1 MKATLSYKSK
11 RNIIIASVIVALLA
25 GISTAGY
32 FYIKGNDETARAFT
46 QDNITN
52 GEQTQTEGGQQ
63 GNPEQNPE
71 QPLTPDSQGDNNGD
85 QSQGNQNQG
94 NQPNTN
100 NNGTPNQENGQVP
113 SGEFVTEEVEERTVL
128 VSEDYMVEW
137 TPTNILANTTTSN
150 LGIVRPII
158 TASKTADKTAV
169 VEGEIITYTITATN
183 SGRADGKAVIKDTI
197 PTGTTFVEGSIK
209 VNNENT
215 NYTAEDLQNGIEV
228 NVSKQ
233 NEQGDG
239 KTELVFQV
247 RVNGL
252 KSDENDK
259 KELVGVVENKATVN
273 EIPTEEVKTP
283 VIIFFKN
290 AEQST
295 VKAGEKILYTITLVN
310 SSEVSGKV
318 IVKDKAPENTTFVD
332 GSIKVNGVEKAE
344 LTEENLK
351 NGIEVEVKENSEVT
365 LIFEVTVNEQNS
377 LNDGDIIKNTA
388 YVNEKPSEETETE
401 FNKPVISS
409 EKIANKTAVV
419 EGEELTYIINVTN
432 TGKADGKAI
441 IKDEAPKGT
450 KFVEGSITVNGVE
463 KAELTEKDLKEGIEV
478 DVPKTSDNGAG
489 TATVS
494 FRVIVEKGT
503 IGKLTNEAKVN
514 ETPTEEVKTPV
525 ITFNK
530 EVNKQVV
537 KAGERLIYTITLKNT
552 SEVLG
557 KVTVRDNIPAET
569 TFVDGSI
576 ELNEV
581 QLKDKENNVLT
592 KQDLEQGIEIEVAAN
607 STVKLSFEV
616 RVNSENN
623 LNDGDI
629 IKNTAYVNEKPSNEE
644 ETEFNKPIISS
655 EKEANKTAVV
665 AGEKLTYTIKV
676 TNTGK
681 ADGTATVKDEV
692 PTGTELVEGSIAI
705 NGSIKSSLTEK
716 DLKEGIEVDVS
727 KANENEAGTATVSF
741 EVIVKQGTT
750 GMLTNKATVNEIPTD
765 EVKTPVITFSKK
777 AEQSTVKAG
786 EKILYTIT
794 LVNSSEVSGKV
805 IVKDKAP
812 ENTTFVDGSIKVNG
826 VEKAEL
832 TEENLKNGI
841 EVEVKEN
848 SEVTLIFE
856 VTVNEQNSLN
866 DGDIIK
872 NTAYVNEKPSEETE
886 TEFNKPVIS
895 SEKIANKT
903 AVVEGE
909 ELTYIINVT
918 NTGKAD
924 GKAIIKDE
932 APKGTKFVEGS
943 ITVNGVEK
951 AELTEKDLK
960 EGIEV
965 DVPKTSDNGAG
976 TATVSFRVIVEKGTI
991 GKLTNEA
998 KVNETPTEEVKTP
1011 VITFNKEVNKQVV
1024 KAGERLIY
1032 TITLKNTSEVLG
1044 KVTVRDNI
1052 PAETTFVDG
1061 SIELNEVQLKDK
1073 ENNVLTKQDLEQ
1085 GIEIEVAANSTVK
1098 LSFEVRVNSEN
1109 NLNDGDII
1117 KNTAYVNEKP
1127 SNEEE
1132 TEFNKPII
1140 SSEKEANK
1148 TAVVAGEKLT
1158 YTIKVTN
1165 TGKADG
1171 TATVKDE
1178 VPTGTEFVK
1187 GSIKVNGVEKAELTE
1202 KDLKEGIKV
1211 DVPKASTNG
1220 AGTATVSFEV
1230 IVKEGTTG
1238 MLTNKAT
1245 VNEIPTDEVKT
1256 PVITFSKEADK
1267 ETVKVGENILYTIT
1281 LVNSS
1286 EVSGKVIVKDS
1297 APTGTEFVK
1306 GSIKVNG
1313 VEKAELTEKDLKEGI
1328 KVDVPKASTNGAG
1341 TATVSFEVT
1350 VNKNIELSS
1359 VINKAKVNDKD
1370 SNEVTTKVITYY
1382 TIEHYYNN
1390 VLDSSETVTS
1400 EEKEIG
1406 TVINGG
1412 YELKEK
1418 GKFKFVRDTGLPL
1431 TLRADPSENVIRI
1444 YYEEPN
1450 ITATKTNNS
1459 KGKKLVEGDKVEY
1472 TINVT
1477 NNGNVS
1483 GDATITDEIPEGLK
1497 DISFATTQI
1506 GENDT
1511 VQLNGRTITWNVK
1524 ELGKD
1529 ETRTIKI
1536 TATISEVEKETTIT
1550 NEVKVDGNKTDETD
1564 IIVTKPI
1571 IESSKTATTILKRD
1585 NKGNVIPGQD
1595 STKAEVGDT
1604 IIYTIT
1610 ATNKSDVK
1618 SDIEISDDLSN
1629 LPVTF
1634 VDGSIKVNGSAS
1646 TKAKYENGKVTY
1658 KSTLAAGAT
1667 VTLEFKVKVNEG
1679 TPVKTVIKN
1688 VAVVNG
1694 ENKEAITTVVKKVCV
1709 KTTAE
1714 TVNSLDMILVLD
1726 ISGSMDENNRL
1737 ADLKTAAKNLTNK
1750 LFSAQT
1756 DSTLTL
1762 IKYSTTASNP
1772 TTYQYDQK
1780 DQALKAIKNLKADGG
1795 TNFYKALDTTINTI
1809 GNNPNRNTIVVF
1821 LTDGAPTFYRKD
1833 NEPGNKLI
1841 ETNSSN
1847 DNSYKDNL
1855 RPQIIQKAQELKS
1868 KPNTTI
1874 YSIGVGISGKK
1885 VQYVERDVPAE
1896 LQGIFD
1902 GTKDVEDGKGKN
1914 KQTITYHYM
1923 KVKTYAE
1930 YLLNN
1935 IASSGSYINTKDIN
1949 STFDDIFKQATSSE
1963 HIYMT
1968 EDVPVTINIPET
1980 KTIIS
1985 DIQVKIGNGTPTA
1998 YTLNELRN
2006 GIDGLKYTDGVGFT
2020 WTITDI
2026 NTLNKELY
2034 ISYTVQGIAN
2044 N

>member
-25 GISTAGY
+25 GISTVGY

-46 QDNITN
+46 QDNITT

-71 QPLTPDSQGDNNGD
+71 QPLTPDNQGDNNGD

-100 NNGTPNQENGQVP
+100 NNGTPNQGNGQVP

-137 TPTNILANTTTSN
+137 TPTNILANITTSN

-215 NYTAEDLQNGIEV
+215 AYTAEDLQNGIEV

-252 KSDENDK
+252 ESDENDK
-259 KELVGVVENKATVN
+259 KELVGIVENKATVN

-318 IVKDKAPENTTFVD
+318 IVKDKAPENTTFVE
-332 GSIKVNGVEKAE
+332 GSIKVNGVEKTE
-344 LTEENLK
+344 LTKENLK

-365 LIFEVTVNEQNS
+365 VTFEVTVNEQN
-377 LNDGDIIKNTA
+377 
-388 YVNEKPSEETETE
+388 
-401 FNKPVISS
+401 
-409 EKIANKTAVV
+409 
-419 EGEELTYIINVTN
+419 
-432 TGKADGKAI
+432 
-441 IKDEAPKGT
+441 
-450 KFVEGSITVNGVE
+450 
-463 KAELTEKDLKEGIEV
+463 
-478 DVPKTSDNGAG
+478 
-489 TATVS
+489 
-494 FRVIVEKGT
+494 R
-503 IGKLTNEAKVN
+503 
-514 ETPTEEVKTPV
+514 
-525 ITFNK
+525 
-530 EVNKQVV
+530 
-537 KAGERLIYTITLKNT
+537 
-552 SEVLG
+552 
-557 KVTVRDNIPAET
+557 
-569 TFVDGSI
+569 
-576 ELNEV
+576 
-581 QLKDKENNVLT
+581 
-592 KQDLEQGIEIEVAAN
+592 
-607 STVKLSFEV
+607 
-616 RVNSENN
+616 

-629 IKNTAYVNEKPSNEE
+629 IKNTAYVNEKPSNET
-644 ETEFNKPIISS
+644 ETEFNKPVINS
-655 EKEANKTAVV
+655 EKVADKTAVV

-692 PTGTELVEGSIAI
+692 PTGT
-705 NGSIKSSLTEK
+705 
-716 DLKEGIEVDVS
+716 
-727 KANENEAGTATVSF
+727 
-741 EVIVKQGTT
+741 
-750 GMLTNKATVNEIPTD
+750 
-765 EVKTPVITFSKK
+765 
-777 AEQSTVKAG
+777 
-786 EKILYTIT
+786 
-794 LVNSSEVSGKV
+794 
-805 IVKDKAP
+805 
-812 ENTTFVDGSIKVNG
+812 TFV
-826 VEKAEL
+826 E
-832 TEENLKNGI
+832 
-841 EVEVKEN
+841 
-848 SEVTLIFE
+848 
-856 VTVNEQNSLN
+856 
-866 DGDIIK
+866 
-872 NTAYVNEKPSEETE
+872 
-886 TEFNKPVIS
+886 
-895 SEKIANKT
+895 
-903 AVVEGE
+903 
-909 ELTYIINVT
+909 
-918 NTGKAD
+918 
-924 GKAIIKDE
+924 
-932 APKGTKFVEGS
+932 
-943 ITVNGVEK
+943 
-951 AELTEKDLK
+951 
-960 EGIEV
+960 
-965 DVPKTSDNGAG
+965 
-976 TATVSFRVIVEKGTI
+976 
-991 GKLTNEA
+991 
-998 KVNETPTEEVKTP
+998 
-1011 VITFNKEVNKQVV
+1011 
-1024 KAGERLIY
+1024 
-1032 TITLKNTSEVLG
+1032 
-1044 KVTVRDNI
+1044 
-1052 PAETTFVDG
+1052 
-1061 SIELNEVQLKDK
+1061 
-1073 ENNVLTKQDLEQ
+1073 
-1085 GIEIEVAANSTVK
+1085 
-1098 LSFEVRVNSEN
+1098 
-1109 NLNDGDII
+1109 
-1117 KNTAYVNEKP
+1117 
-1127 SNEEE
+1127 
-1132 TEFNKPII
+1132 
-1140 SSEKEANK
+1140 
-1148 TAVVAGEKLT
+1148 
-1158 YTIKVTN
+1158 
-1165 TGKADG
+1165 
-1171 TATVKDE
+1171 
-1178 VPTGTEFVK
+1178 

-1238 MLTNKAT
+1238 MLTNEATVNEIPTDEVKTPVITFSKKAEQSTVKAGERILYTITLVNSSEVSGKVIVKDEAPENTTFVEGSIKVNGVEKTELTKENLKNGIEVEVKENSEVTVTFEVTVNEQNRLNDGDIIKNTAYVNEKPSNETETEFNKPVINSEKVADKTAVVAGEKLTYTIKVTNTGKADGTATVKDEVPTGTTFVEGSIKVNGVEKAELTEKDLKEGIKVDVPKASTNGAGTATVSFEVIVKEGTTGMLTNEATVNEIPTDEVKTPVITFSKKAEQSTVKAGERILYTITLVNSSEVSGKVIVKDEAPENTTFVEGSIKVNGVEKTELTKENLKNGIEVEVKENSEVTVTFEVTVNEQNRLNDGDIIKNTAYVNEKPSNETETEFNKPVINSEKVADKTAVVAGEKLTYTIKVTNTGKADGTATVKDEVPTGTTFVEGSIKVNGVEKAELTEKDLKEGIKVDVPKASTNGAGTATVSFEVIVKEGTTGMLTNEAT

-1281 LVNSS
+1281 LINSS

-1350 VNKNIELSS
+1350 VNENIELSS

-1370 SNEVTTKVITYY
+1370 SNEVTTKVVTYY

-1431 TLRADPSENVIRI
+1431 TLVADSAQNVIKV

-1459 KGKKLVEGDKVEY
+1459 KGKKLIEGDKVEY
-1472 TINVT
+1472 TIDAI
-1477 NNGNVS
+1477 NNGNVV
-1483 GDATITDEIPEGLK
+1483 GDATVTDEIPEGLK
-1497 DISFATTQI
+1497 DISFATTKI

-1524 ELGKD
+1524 DLKVGEREK
-1529 ETRTIKI
+1529 RTIKI
-1536 TATISEVEKETTIT
+1536 TATVVAVEKETTIT
-1550 NEVKVDGNKTDETD
+1550 NTVKVDGKPTDETT
-1564 IIVTKPI
+1564 ITVTKPI

-1585 NKGNVIPGQD
+1585 NKGNVIPDQD

-1610 ATNKSDVK
+1610 ATNKSDVE

-1634 VDGSIKVNGSAS
+1634 IDGSIKVNGSTS

-1658 KSTLAAGAT
+1658 KSTLAANAT
-1667 VTLEFKVKVNEG
+1667 VTLEFRVTVNEG
-1679 TPVKTVIKN
+1679 TSVKTVIRN
-1688 VAVVNG
+1688 VAIVNG
-1694 ENKEAITTVVKKVCV
+1694 EEKDATTTVVKKVCV

-1726 ISGSMDENNRL
+1726 VSGSMKENSRL
-1737 ADLKTAAKNLTNK
+1737 TNLKSAAKNLTNK
-1750 LFSAQT
+1750 LFSVQT

-1762 IKYSTTASNP
+1762 ITYSKTASEP
-1772 TTYQYDQK
+1772 TTYQYNQK
-1780 DQALKAIKNLKADGG
+1780 AQALKAIKNLKADGG
-1795 TNFYKALDTTINTI
+1795 TNFYKALEKTIDAV
-1809 GNNPNRNTIVVF
+1809 GDNPNRNTIVVF
-1821 LTDGAPTFYRKD
+1821 LTDGAPTFYTKD
-1833 NEPGNKLI
+1833 GEPGNHLV
-1841 ETNSSN
+1841 TSSN
-1847 DNSYKDNL
+1847 RSDDKNYENNL
-1855 RPQIIQKAQELKS
+1855 RPQIIQKAQELKA

-1874 YSIGVGISGKK
+1874 YSIGVGIAGNE

-1902 GTKDVEDGKGKN
+1902 GTKYVKDR
-1914 KQTITYHYM
+1914 TITYHYM

-1963 HIYMT
+1963 HIYMA

-1998 YTLNELRN
+1998 YTLNKLRN

>member
-46 QDNITN
+46 QDNITT

-252 KSDENDK
+252 ESDENDK

-295 VKAGEKILYTITLVN
+295 VKAGERILYTITLVN

-365 LIFEVTVNEQNS
+365 VTFEVTVNEQNR

-450 KFVEGSITVNGVE
+450 KFVEGSIKVNGVE

-537 KAGERLIYTITLKNT
+537 KAGERLIYTITLENT
-552 SEVLG
+552 SEVSG

-581 QLKDKENNVLT
+581 QLKDKDNNVLT
-592 KQDLEQGIEIEVAAN
+592 EQNLKDGIEVEVSAN

-616 RVNSENN
+616 RVNTENS

-629 IKNTAYVNEKPSNEE
+629 IKNTAYVNEKPSNETK
-644 ETEFNKPIISS
+644 TEFNKPIISS
-655 EKEANKTAVV
+655 EKVANKTAVV
-665 AGEKLTYTIKV
+665 AGEKLTYTI
-676 TNTGK
+676 N
-681 ADGTATVKDEV
+681 A
-692 PTGTELVEGSIAI
+692 
-705 NGSIKSSLTEK
+705 
-716 DLKEGIEVDVS
+716 
-727 KANENEAGTATVSF
+727 
-741 EVIVKQGTT
+741 
-750 GMLTNKATVNEIPTD
+750 
-765 EVKTPVITFSKK
+765 
-777 AEQSTVKAG
+777 
-786 EKILYTIT
+786 
-794 LVNSSEVSGKV
+794 
-805 IVKDKAP
+805 
-812 ENTTFVDGSIKVNG
+812 
-826 VEKAEL
+826 
-832 TEENLKNGI
+832 
-841 EVEVKEN
+841 
-848 SEVTLIFE
+848 
-856 VTVNEQNSLN
+856 
-866 DGDIIK
+866 
-872 NTAYVNEKPSEETE
+872 
-886 TEFNKPVIS
+886 
-895 SEKIANKT
+895 
-903 AVVEGE
+903 
-909 ELTYIINVT
+909 T

-924 GKAIIKDE
+924 GKAII
-932 APKGTKFVEGS
+932 
-943 ITVNGVEK
+943 
-951 AELTEKDLK
+951 
-960 EGIEV
+960 
-965 DVPKTSDNGAG
+965 
-976 TATVSFRVIVEKGTI
+976 
-991 GKLTNEA
+991 
-998 KVNETPTEEVKTP
+998 
-1011 VITFNKEVNKQVV
+1011 
-1024 KAGERLIY
+1024 
-1032 TITLKNTSEVLG
+1032 
-1044 KVTVRDNI
+1044 
-1052 PAETTFVDG
+1052 
-1061 SIELNEVQLKDK
+1061 
-1073 ENNVLTKQDLEQ
+1073 
-1085 GIEIEVAANSTVK
+1085 
-1098 LSFEVRVNSEN
+1098 
-1109 NLNDGDII
+1109 
-1117 KNTAYVNEKP
+1117 
-1127 SNEEE
+1127 
-1132 TEFNKPII
+1132 
-1140 SSEKEANK
+1140 
-1148 TAVVAGEKLT
+1148 
-1158 YTIKVTN
+1158 
-1165 TGKADG
+1165 
-1171 TATVKDE
+1171 KDE

-1230 IVKEGTTG
+1230 
-1238 MLTNKAT
+1238 T
-1245 VNEIPTDEVKT
+1245 VNE
-1256 PVITFSKEADK
+1256 
-1267 ETVKVGENILYTIT
+1267 
-1281 LVNSS
+1281 
-1286 EVSGKVIVKDS
+1286 
-1297 APTGTEFVK
+1297 
-1306 GSIKVNG
+1306 
-1313 VEKAELTEKDLKEGI
+1313 
-1328 KVDVPKASTNGAG
+1328 
-1341 TATVSFEVT
+1341 
-1350 VNKNIELSS
+1350 NIELSS

-1370 SNEVTTKVITYY
+1370 SNEVTTKVVTYY

-1431 TLRADPSENVIRI
+1431 TLVADSAQNVIKV

-1472 TINVT
+1472 IINVT

-1483 GDATITDEIPEGLK
+1483 GDATITDEIPKGLK
-1497 DISFATTQI
+1497 DVSFVETET
-1506 GENDT
+1506 GKNDT
-1511 VQLNGRTITWNVK
+1511 VQLNETTITWNVK

-1529 ETRTIKI
+1529 ETRRIKI

-1550 NEVKVDGNKTDETD
+1550 NEVKVDGNKTDETT
-1564 IIVTKPI
+1564 ITVTKPI

-1610 ATNKSDVK
+1610 ATNKSDVE

-1634 VDGSIKVNGSAS
+1634 VDGSIKVNGSTS

-1658 KSTLAAGAT
+1658 KSTLAANAT
-1667 VTLEFKVKVNEG
+1667 VTLEFRVTVNEG
-1679 TPVKTVIKN
+1679 TSVKTVIRN
-1688 VAVVNG
+1688 VAIVNG
-1694 ENKEAITTVVKKVCV
+1694 EEKDATTTVVKKVCV

-1726 ISGSMDENNRL
+1726 VSGSMKENSRL
-1737 ADLKTAAKNLTNK
+1737 TNLKSAAKNLTNK
-1750 LFSAQT
+1750 LFSVQT

-1762 IKYSTTASNP
+1762 ITYSKTASEP
-1772 TTYQYDQK
+1772 TTYQYNQK
-1780 DQALKAIKNLKADGG
+1780 AQALKAIKNLKADGG
-1795 TNFYKALDTTINTI
+1795 TNFYKALEKTIDAV
-1809 GNNPNRNTIVVF
+1809 GDNPNRNTIVVF
-1821 LTDGAPTFYRKD
+1821 LTDGAPTFYTKD
-1833 NEPGNKLI
+1833 GEPGNHLV
-1841 ETNSSN
+1841 TSSN
-1847 DNSYKDNL
+1847 RSDDKNYENNL
-1855 RPQIIQKAQELKS
+1855 RPQIIQKAQELKA

-1874 YSIGVGISGKK
+1874 YSIGVGIAGNE

-1902 GTKDVEDGKGKN
+1902 GTKYVKDR
-1914 KQTITYHYM
+1914 TITYHYM

-1963 HIYMT
+1963 HIYMA

-1998 YTLNELRN
+1998 YTLNKLRN

>member
-25 GISTAGY
+25 GISTVGY

-46 QDNITN
+46 QDNITT

-71 QPLTPDSQGDNNGD
+71 QPLTPDNQGDNNGN

-252 KSDENDK
+252 ESDENDK

-318 IVKDKAPENTTFVD
+318 IVKDEAPENTTFVE

-365 LIFEVTVNEQNS
+365 VTFEVTVNEQNR

-388 YVNEKPSEETETE
+388 YVNEKPSNETETE

-644 ETEFNKPIISS
+644 ETEFNKP
-655 EKEANKTAVV
+655 
-665 AGEKLTYTIKV
+665 
-676 TNTGK
+676 
-681 ADGTATVKDEV
+681 
-692 PTGTELVEGSIAI
+692 
-705 NGSIKSSLTEK
+705 
-716 DLKEGIEVDVS
+716 
-727 KANENEAGTATVSF
+727 
-741 EVIVKQGTT
+741 
-750 GMLTNKATVNEIPTD
+750 
-765 EVKTPVITFSKK
+765 
-777 AEQSTVKAG
+777 
-786 EKILYTIT
+786 
-794 LVNSSEVSGKV
+794 
-805 IVKDKAP
+805 
-812 ENTTFVDGSIKVNG
+812 
-826 VEKAEL
+826 
-832 TEENLKNGI
+832 
-841 EVEVKEN
+841 
-848 SEVTLIFE
+848 
-856 VTVNEQNSLN
+856 
-866 DGDIIK
+866 
-872 NTAYVNEKPSEETE
+872 
-886 TEFNKPVIS
+886 VIS
-895 SEKIANKT
+895 SEN
-903 AVVEGE
+903 
-909 ELTYIINVT
+909 
-918 NTGKAD
+918 
-924 GKAIIKDE
+924 
-932 APKGTKFVEGS
+932 
-943 ITVNGVEK
+943 
-951 AELTEKDLK
+951 
-960 EGIEV
+960 
-965 DVPKTSDNGAG
+965 
-976 TATVSFRVIVEKGTI
+976 
-991 GKLTNEA
+991 
-998 KVNETPTEEVKTP
+998 
-1011 VITFNKEVNKQVV
+1011 
-1024 KAGERLIY
+1024 
-1032 TITLKNTSEVLG
+1032 
-1044 KVTVRDNI
+1044 
-1052 PAETTFVDG
+1052 
-1061 SIELNEVQLKDK
+1061 
-1073 ENNVLTKQDLEQ
+1073 
-1085 GIEIEVAANSTVK
+1085 
-1098 LSFEVRVNSEN
+1098 
-1109 NLNDGDII
+1109 
-1117 KNTAYVNEKP
+1117 
-1127 SNEEE
+1127 
-1132 TEFNKPII
+1132 
-1140 SSEKEANK
+1140 EANK

-1202 KDLKEGIKV
+1202 KDLKNGI
-1211 DVPKASTNG
+1211 
-1220 AGTATVSFEV
+1220 EV
-1230 IVKEGTTG
+1230 
-1238 MLTNKAT
+1238 
-1245 VNEIPTDEVKT
+1245 EVK
-1256 PVITFSKEADK
+1256 A
-1267 ETVKVGENILYTIT
+1267 
-1281 LVNSS
+1281 NS
-1286 EVSGKVIVKDS
+1286 E
-1297 APTGTEFVK
+1297 
-1306 GSIKVNG
+1306 
-1313 VEKAELTEKDLKEGI
+1313 
-1328 KVDVPKASTNGAG
+1328 
-1341 TATVSFEVT
+1341 ATVSFEVT
-1350 VNKNIELSS
+1350 VNKNIESS
-1359 VINKAKVNDKD
+1359 NVINTAKVNDKD
-1370 SNEVTTKVITYY
+1370 SNEEITKVVTYY
-1382 TIEHYYNN
+1382 TVEHYYNN
-1390 VLDSSETVTS
+1390 KLGLTETSSEMD
-1400 EEKEIG
+1400 IG
-1406 TVINGG
+1406 KIIRS
-1412 YELKEK
+1412 YILREQ
-1418 GKFKFVRDTGLPL
+1418 GKFKFVSDEGLPL
-1431 TLRADPSENVIRI
+1431 TLVADPTQNVIKV
-1444 YYEEPN
+1444 YYEEPD
-1450 ITATKTNNS
+1450 ITATKKDDSN
-1459 KGKKLVEGDKVEY
+1459 GKKLIEGDKVEY
-1472 TINVT
+1472 TIDVK
-1477 NNGNVS
+1477 NNGNVV
-1483 GDATITDEIPEGLK
+1483 GDATVTDEIPEGLK
-1497 DISFATTQI
+1497 DISFVTTNI

-1511 VQLNGRTITWNVK
+1511 VQLNERTITWNVK
-1524 ELGKD
+1524 DLKAG

-1536 TATISEVEKETTIT
+1536 TATVVAVEEETKITNTVKVDGKPTDETTIT
-1550 NEVKVDGNKTDETD
+1550 
-1564 IIVTKPI
+1564 VTKPI

-1610 ATNKSDVK
+1610 ATNKSDVE

-1634 VDGSIKVNGSAS
+1634 VDGSLKVNGSTS

-1658 KSTLAAGAT
+1658 KSTLAANAT
-1667 VTLEFKVKVNEG
+1667 VTLEFRVTVNEG
-1679 TPVKTVIKN
+1679 TSVKTVIRN
-1688 VAVVNG
+1688 VAIVNG
-1694 ENKEAITTVVKKVCV
+1694 EEKDATTTVVKKVCV
-1709 KTTAE
+1709 KTTAD
-1714 TVNSLDMILVLD
+1714 TVFSLDLILVLD
-1726 ISGSMDENNRL
+1726 
-1737 ADLKTAAKNLTNK
+1737 
-1750 LFSAQT
+1750 
-1756 DSTLTL
+1756 
-1762 IKYSTTASNP
+1762 
-1772 TTYQYDQK
+1772 
-1780 DQALKAIKNLKADGG
+1780 
-1795 TNFYKALDTTINTI
+1795 
-1809 GNNPNRNTIVVF
+1809 V
-1821 LTDGAPTFYRKD
+1821 
-1833 NEPGNKLI
+1833 
-1841 ETNSSN
+1841 
-1847 DNSYKDNL
+1847 
-1855 RPQIIQKAQELKS
+1855 
-1868 KPNTTI
+1868 
-1874 YSIGVGISGKK
+1874 
-1885 VQYVERDVPAE
+1885 
-1896 LQGIFD
+1896 
-1902 GTKDVEDGKGKN
+1902 
-1914 KQTITYHYM
+1914 
-1923 KVKTYAE
+1923 
-1930 YLLNN
+1930 
-1935 IASSGSYINTKDIN
+1935 
-1949 STFDDIFKQATSSE
+1949 
-1963 HIYMT
+1963 
-1968 EDVPVTINIPET
+1968 
-1980 KTIIS
+1980 
-1985 DIQVKIGNGTPTA
+1985 
-1998 YTLNELRN
+1998 
-2006 GIDGLKYTDGVGFT
+2006 
-2020 WTITDI
+2020 
-2026 NTLNKELY
+2026 
-2034 ISYTVQGIAN
+2034 
-2044 N
+2044 

>member
-25 GISTAGY
+25 GISTVGY

-46 QDNITN
+46 QDNITT

-71 QPLTPDSQGDNNGD
+71 QPLTPDNQGDNNGN

-252 KSDENDK
+252 ESDENDK

-295 VKAGEKILYTITLVN
+295 VKAGERILYTITLVN

-365 LIFEVTVNEQNS
+365 LTFEVTVNEQNS

-388 YVNEKPSEETETE
+388 YVNEEPSEEIETE
-401 FNKPVISS
+401 FNKPVINS
-409 EKIANKTAVV
+409 EKIA
-419 EGEELTYIINVTN
+419 
-432 TGKADGKAI
+432 D
-441 IKDEAPKGT
+441 
-450 KFVEGSITVNGVE
+450 
-463 KAELTEKDLKEGIEV
+463 
-478 DVPKTSDNGAG
+478 
-489 TATVS
+489 
-494 FRVIVEKGT
+494 
-503 IGKLTNEAKVN
+503 
-514 ETPTEEVKTPV
+514 
-525 ITFNK
+525 
-530 EVNKQVV
+530 
-537 KAGERLIYTITLKNT
+537 
-552 SEVLG
+552 
-557 KVTVRDNIPAET
+557 
-569 TFVDGSI
+569 
-576 ELNEV
+576 
-581 QLKDKENNVLT
+581 
-592 KQDLEQGIEIEVAAN
+592 
-607 STVKLSFEV
+607 
-616 RVNSENN
+616 
-623 LNDGDI
+623 
-629 IKNTAYVNEKPSNEE
+629 
-644 ETEFNKPIISS
+644 
-655 EKEANKTAVV
+655 KTAVV

-805 IVKDKAP
+805 IVKDEAP
-812 ENTTFVDGSIKVNG
+812 ENTTFVEGSIK
-826 VEKAEL
+826 
-832 TEENLKNGI
+832 
-841 EVEVKEN
+841 
-848 SEVTLIFE
+848 
-856 VTVNEQNSLN
+856 
-866 DGDIIK
+866 
-872 NTAYVNEKPSEETE
+872 
-886 TEFNKPVIS
+886 
-895 SEKIANKT
+895 
-903 AVVEGE
+903 
-909 ELTYIINVT
+909 
-918 NTGKAD
+918 
-924 GKAIIKDE
+924 
-932 APKGTKFVEGS
+932 
-943 ITVNGVEK
+943 VNGVEK

-1032 TITLKNTSEVLG
+1032 TITLENTSEVSG

-1073 ENNVLTKQDLEQ
+1073 DNNVLTEQ
-1085 GIEIEVAANSTVK
+1085 NLKDGIEVEVSANSTVK
-1098 LSFEVRVNSEN
+1098 LSFEVRVNTEN
-1109 NLNDGDII
+1109 SLNDGDII

-1127 SNEEE
+1127 SNETK

-1140 SSEKEANK
+1140 SSEKVANK

-1158 YTIKVTN
+1158 YTINATN

-1171 TATVKDE
+1171 KAIIKDE

-1230 IVKEGTTG
+1230 
-1238 MLTNKAT
+1238 T
-1245 VNEIPTDEVKT
+1245 VNE
-1256 PVITFSKEADK
+1256 
-1267 ETVKVGENILYTIT
+1267 
-1281 LVNSS
+1281 
-1286 EVSGKVIVKDS
+1286 
-1297 APTGTEFVK
+1297 
-1306 GSIKVNG
+1306 
-1313 VEKAELTEKDLKEGI
+1313 
-1328 KVDVPKASTNGAG
+1328 
-1341 TATVSFEVT
+1341 
-1350 VNKNIELSS
+1350 NIELSS

-1370 SNEVTTKVITYY
+1370 SNEVTTKVVTYY

-1431 TLRADPSENVIRI
+1431 TLVADSAQNVIKV

-1472 TINVT
+1472 IINVT

-1483 GDATITDEIPEGLK
+1483 GDATITDEIPKGLK
-1497 DISFATTQI
+1497 DVSFVETET
-1506 GENDT
+1506 GKNDT
-1511 VQLNGRTITWNVK
+1511 VQLNETTITWNVK

-1529 ETRTIKI
+1529 ETRRIKI

-1550 NEVKVDGNKTDETD
+1550 NEVKVDGNKTDETT
-1564 IIVTKPI
+1564 ITVTKPI

-1610 ATNKSDVK
+1610 ATNKSDVE

-1634 VDGSIKVNGSAS
+1634 VDGSIKVNGSTS

-1658 KSTLAAGAT
+1658 KSTLAANAT
-1667 VTLEFKVKVNEG
+1667 VTLEFRVTVNEG
-1679 TPVKTVIKN
+1679 TSVKTVIRN
-1688 VAVVNG
+1688 VAIVNG
-1694 ENKEAITTVVKKVCV
+1694 EEKDATTTVVKKVCV

-1726 ISGSMDENNRL
+1726 VSGSMKENSRL
-1737 ADLKTAAKNLTNK
+1737 TNLKSAAKNLTNK
-1750 LFSAQT
+1750 LFSVQT

-1762 IKYSTTASNP
+1762 ITYSKTASEP
-1772 TTYQYDQK
+1772 TTYQYNQK
-1780 DQALKAIKNLKADGG
+1780 AQALKAIKNLKADGG
-1795 TNFYKALDTTINTI
+1795 TNFYKALEKTIDAV
-1809 GNNPNRNTIVVF
+1809 GDNPNRNTIVVF
-1821 LTDGAPTFYRKD
+1821 LTDGAPTFYTKD
-1833 NEPGNKLI
+1833 GEPGNHLV
-1841 ETNSSN
+1841 TSSN
-1847 DNSYKDNL
+1847 RSDDKNYENNL
-1855 RPQIIQKAQELKS
+1855 RPQIIQKAQELKA

-1874 YSIGVGISGKK
+1874 YSIGVGIAGNE

-1902 GTKDVEDGKGKN
+1902 GTKYVKDR
-1914 KQTITYHYM
+1914 TITYHYM

-1963 HIYMT
+1963 HIYMA

-1998 YTLNELRN
+1998 YTLNKLRN

>member
-25 GISTAGY
+25 GISTVGY

-46 QDNITN
+46 QDNITT

-71 QPLTPDSQGDNNGD
+71 QPLTPDNQGDNNGN

-215 NYTAEDLQNGIEV
+215 DYTAEDLQNGIEV

-252 KSDENDK
+252 ESDENDK

-283 VIIFFKN
+283 AIIFFKN

-318 IVKDKAPENTTFVD
+318 IVKDEAPENTTFVE

-365 LIFEVTVNEQNS
+365 LTFEVTVNEQNS

-388 YVNEKPSEETETE
+388 YVNEKLSNETETE
-401 FNKPVISS
+401 FNKPVINS
-409 EKIANKTAVV
+409 EKI
-419 EGEELTYIINVTN
+419 
-432 TGKADGKAI
+432 
-441 IKDEAPKGT
+441 
-450 KFVEGSITVNGVE
+450 
-463 KAELTEKDLKEGIEV
+463 
-478 DVPKTSDNGAG
+478 
-489 TATVS
+489 
-494 FRVIVEKGT
+494 
-503 IGKLTNEAKVN
+503 
-514 ETPTEEVKTPV
+514 
-525 ITFNK
+525 
-530 EVNKQVV
+530 
-537 KAGERLIYTITLKNT
+537 
-552 SEVLG
+552 
-557 KVTVRDNIPAET
+557 
-569 TFVDGSI
+569 
-576 ELNEV
+576 
-581 QLKDKENNVLT
+581 
-592 KQDLEQGIEIEVAAN
+592 
-607 STVKLSFEV
+607 
-616 RVNSENN
+616 
-623 LNDGDI
+623 
-629 IKNTAYVNEKPSNEE
+629 
-644 ETEFNKPIISS
+644 
-655 EKEANKTAVV
+655 ANKTAVV

-692 PTGTELVEGSIAI
+692 PTGTEFVK
-705 NGSIKSSLTEK
+705 GSIKVNGVEKAELTEK
-716 DLKEGIEVDVS
+716 DLKEGIEVDVP

-805 IVKDKAP
+805 IVKDEAP
-812 ENTTFVDGSIKVNG
+812 ENTTFVEGSIKVNG

-848 SEVTLIFE
+848 SEVTLTFE

-872 NTAYVNEKPSEETE
+872 NTAYVNEKLSNETE
-886 TEFNKPVIS
+886 TEFNKPVIN
-895 SEKIANKT
+895 SEKI
-903 AVVEGE
+903 
-909 ELTYIINVT
+909 
-918 NTGKAD
+918 
-924 GKAIIKDE
+924 
-932 APKGTKFVEGS
+932 
-943 ITVNGVEK
+943 
-951 AELTEKDLK
+951 
-960 EGIEV
+960 
-965 DVPKTSDNGAG
+965 
-976 TATVSFRVIVEKGTI
+976 
-991 GKLTNEA
+991 
-998 KVNETPTEEVKTP
+998 
-1011 VITFNKEVNKQVV
+1011 
-1024 KAGERLIY
+1024 
-1032 TITLKNTSEVLG
+1032 
-1044 KVTVRDNI
+1044 
-1052 PAETTFVDG
+1052 
-1061 SIELNEVQLKDK
+1061 
-1073 ENNVLTKQDLEQ
+1073 
-1085 GIEIEVAANSTVK
+1085 
-1098 LSFEVRVNSEN
+1098 
-1109 NLNDGDII
+1109 
-1117 KNTAYVNEKP
+1117 
-1127 SNEEE
+1127 
-1132 TEFNKPII
+1132 
-1140 SSEKEANK
+1140 ANK

-1202 KDLKEGIKV
+1202 KDLKEGIEV
-1211 DVPKASTNG
+1211 DVPKANENE

-1230 IVKEGTTG
+1230 IVKQGTTG

-1256 PVITFSKEADK
+1256 PVITFSKKAEQS
-1267 ETVKVGENILYTIT
+1267 TVKAGEKILYTIT

-1286 EVSGKVIVKDS
+1286 EVSGKVIVKDEAPENTTFVEGS
-1297 APTGTEFVK
+1297 IKVNGVEKAELTEENLKNGIEVEVKENSEVTLTFEVTVNEQNSLNDGDIIKNTAYVNEKLSNETETEFNKPVINSEKIANKTAVVAGEKLTYTIKVTNTGKADGTATVKDEVPTGTEFVK

-1634 VDGSIKVNGSAS
+1634 VDGSIKVNGIAS

-1726 ISGSMDENNRL
+1726 VSGSMKENSRL
-1737 ADLKTAAKNLTNK
+1737 TNLKSAAKNLTNK

-1762 IKYSTTASNP
+1762 IKYSTTASEP
-1772 TTYQYDQK
+1772 TTYQYNQK
-1780 DQALKAIKNLKADGG
+1780 AQALKAIKNLKADGG
-1795 TNFYKALDTTINTI
+1795 TNFYKALEKTIDAV
-1809 GNNPNRNTIVVF
+1809 GDNPNRNTIVVF
-1821 LTDGAPTFYRKD
+1821 LTDGAPTFYTKD
-1833 NEPGNKLI
+1833 GEPGNHLV
-1841 ETNSSN
+1841 TSSN
-1847 DNSYKDNL
+1847 RSDNKNYENNL
-1855 RPQIIQKAQELKS
+1855 RPQIIQKAQELKA

-1874 YSIGVGISGKK
+1874 YSIGVGIAGNE

-1902 GTKDVEDGKGKN
+1902 GTREVEIGEYWS

-1963 HIYMT
+1963 HIYMA

-1998 YTLNELRN
+1998 YTLNKLRN

>member
-25 GISTAGY
+25 GISTVGY

-46 QDNITN
+46 QDNITT

-71 QPLTPDSQGDNNGD
+71 QPLTPDNQGDNNGN

-215 NYTAEDLQNGIEV
+215 DYTAEDLQNGIEV

-252 KSDENDK
+252 ESDENDK

-283 VIIFFKN
+283 AIIFFKN

-318 IVKDKAPENTTFVD
+318 IVKDEAPENTTFVE
-332 GSIKVNGVEKAE
+332 GSIKINGVEKAE

-365 LIFEVTVNEQNS
+365 VTFEVTVNEQNS

-388 YVNEKPSEETETE
+388 YVNEKSSNETETE
-401 FNKPVISS
+401 FNKPVINS
-409 EKIANKTAVV
+409 EKV
-419 EGEELTYIINVTN
+419 
-432 TGKADGKAI
+432 AD
-441 IKDEAPKGT
+441 
-450 KFVEGSITVNGVE
+450 
-463 KAELTEKDLKEGIEV
+463 
-478 DVPKTSDNGAG
+478 
-489 TATVS
+489 
-494 FRVIVEKGT
+494 
-503 IGKLTNEAKVN
+503 
-514 ETPTEEVKTPV
+514 
-525 ITFNK
+525 
-530 EVNKQVV
+530 
-537 KAGERLIYTITLKNT
+537 
-552 SEVLG
+552 
-557 KVTVRDNIPAET
+557 
-569 TFVDGSI
+569 
-576 ELNEV
+576 
-581 QLKDKENNVLT
+581 
-592 KQDLEQGIEIEVAAN
+592 
-607 STVKLSFEV
+607 
-616 RVNSENN
+616 
-623 LNDGDI
+623 
-629 IKNTAYVNEKPSNEE
+629 
-644 ETEFNKPIISS
+644 
-655 EKEANKTAVV
+655 KTAVV

-692 PTGTELVEGSIAI
+692 PTGTEFVK
-705 NGSIKSSLTEK
+705 GSIKVNGVEKAELTEK
-716 DLKEGIEVDVS
+716 DLKEGIKVDVP
-727 KANENEAGTATVSF
+727 KASTNGAGTATVSF
-741 EVIVKQGTT
+741 EVIVNEGTT
-750 GMLTNKATVNEIPTD
+750 GMLTNEATVNEIPTD

-794 LVNSSEVSGKV
+794 LVNSSEVTGKV
-805 IVKDKAP
+805 IVKDEAP
-812 ENTTFVDGSIKVNG
+812 ENTTFVDGSIELNKVQLKDKDNN
-826 VEKAEL
+826 VL
-832 TEENLKNGI
+832 TEQNLKDGI
-841 EVEVKEN
+841 EVEVTAN
-848 SEVTLIFE
+848 SEVTLTFE

-1230 IVKEGTTG
+1230 IVNEGTTG
-1238 MLTNKAT
+1238 MLTNEAT

-1281 LVNSS
+1281 LINSS

-1350 VNKNIELSS
+1350 VNENIELSS

-1370 SNEVTTKVITYY
+1370 SNEVTTKVVTYY

-1431 TLRADPSENVIRI
+1431 TLVADSAQNVIKV

-1497 DISFATTQI
+1497 DVSFVETET
-1506 GENDT
+1506 GKNDT
-1511 VQLNGRTITWNVK
+1511 VQLNETTITWNVK

-1529 ETRTIKI
+1529 ETRRIKI

-1550 NEVKVDGNKTDETD
+1550 NEVKVDGNKTDETT
-1564 IIVTKPI
+1564 ITVTKPI

-1610 ATNKSDVK
+1610 ATNKSDVE

-1634 VDGSIKVNGSAS
+1634 VDGSIKVNGIAS

-1726 ISGSMDENNRL
+1726 VSGSMKENSRL
-1737 ADLKTAAKNLTNK
+1737 TNLKSAAKNLTNK

-1762 IKYSTTASNP
+1762 IKYSTTASEP
-1772 TTYQYDQK
+1772 TTYQYNQK
-1780 DQALKAIKNLKADGG
+1780 AQALKAIKNLKADGG
-1795 TNFYKALDTTINTI
+1795 TNFYKALEKTIDAV
-1809 GNNPNRNTIVVF
+1809 GDNPNRNTIVVF
-1821 LTDGAPTFYRKD
+1821 LTDGAPTFYTKD
-1833 NEPGNKLI
+1833 GEPGNHLV
-1841 ETNSSN
+1841 TSSN
-1847 DNSYKDNL
+1847 RSDNKNYENNL
-1855 RPQIIQKAQELKS
+1855 RPQIIQKAQELKA

-1874 YSIGVGISGKK
+1874 YSIGVGIAGNE

-1902 GTKDVEDGKGKN
+1902 GTREVEIGEYWS

-1963 HIYMT
+1963 HIYMA

-1998 YTLNELRN
+1998 YTLNKLRN

>member
-25 GISTAGY
+25 GISTVGY

-46 QDNITN
+46 QDNITT

-71 QPLTPDSQGDNNGD
+71 QPLTPDNQGDNNGN

-215 NYTAEDLQNGIEV
+215 DYTAEDLQNGIEV

-252 KSDENDK
+252 ESDENDK

-283 VIIFFKN
+283 AIIFFKN

-318 IVKDKAPENTTFVD
+318 IVKDEAPENTTFVE
-332 GSIKVNGVEKAE
+332 GSIKINGVEKAE

-365 LIFEVTVNEQNS
+365 VTFEVTVNEQNS

-388 YVNEKPSEETETE
+388 YVNEKSSNETETE
-401 FNKPVISS
+401 FNKPVINS
-409 EKIANKTAVV
+409 EKV
-419 EGEELTYIINVTN
+419 
-432 TGKADGKAI
+432 AD
-441 IKDEAPKGT
+441 
-450 KFVEGSITVNGVE
+450 
-463 KAELTEKDLKEGIEV
+463 
-478 DVPKTSDNGAG
+478 
-489 TATVS
+489 
-494 FRVIVEKGT
+494 
-503 IGKLTNEAKVN
+503 
-514 ETPTEEVKTPV
+514 
-525 ITFNK
+525 
-530 EVNKQVV
+530 
-537 KAGERLIYTITLKNT
+537 
-552 SEVLG
+552 
-557 KVTVRDNIPAET
+557 
-569 TFVDGSI
+569 
-576 ELNEV
+576 
-581 QLKDKENNVLT
+581 
-592 KQDLEQGIEIEVAAN
+592 
-607 STVKLSFEV
+607 
-616 RVNSENN
+616 
-623 LNDGDI
+623 
-629 IKNTAYVNEKPSNEE
+629 
-644 ETEFNKPIISS
+644 
-655 EKEANKTAVV
+655 KTAVV

-692 PTGTELVEGSIAI
+692 PTGTEFVEGSIAI

-716 DLKEGIEVDVS
+716 DLKEGIEVDVP
-727 KANENEAGTATVSF
+727 KANENDAGTATVSF

-794 LVNSSEVSGKV
+794 LVNSSEVTGKV
-805 IVKDKAP
+805 IVKDEAP
-812 ENTTFVDGSIKVNG
+812 ENTTFVDGSIELNKVQLKDKDNN
-826 VEKAEL
+826 VL
-832 TEENLKNGI
+832 TEQNLKDGI
-841 EVEVKEN
+841 EVEVTAN
-848 SEVTLIFE
+848 SEVTLTFE

-1178 VPTGTEFVK
+1178 VPTGTEFVEGSIAIN
-1187 GSIKVNGVEKAELTE
+1187 GSIKSSLTE
-1202 KDLKEGIKV
+1202 KDLKEGIEV
-1211 DVPKASTNG
+1211 DVPKANEND

-1230 IVKEGTTG
+1230 IVKQGTTG

-1350 VNKNIELSS
+1350 VNENIELSS

-1497 DISFATTQI
+1497 DVSFVETKT
-1506 GENDT
+1506 GKNDT
-1511 VQLNGRTITWNVK
+1511 VQLNETTITWNVK

-1550 NEVKVDGNKTDETD
+1550 NEVKVDGNKTDETT
-1564 IIVTKPI
+1564 ITVTKPI

>member
-401 FNKPVISS
+401 FNKPLINS
-409 EKIANKTAVV
+409 EKIA
-419 EGEELTYIINVTN
+419 
-432 TGKADGKAI
+432 D
-441 IKDEAPKGT
+441 
-450 KFVEGSITVNGVE
+450 
-463 KAELTEKDLKEGIEV
+463 
-478 DVPKTSDNGAG
+478 
-489 TATVS
+489 
-494 FRVIVEKGT
+494 
-503 IGKLTNEAKVN
+503 
-514 ETPTEEVKTPV
+514 
-525 ITFNK
+525 
-530 EVNKQVV
+530 
-537 KAGERLIYTITLKNT
+537 
-552 SEVLG
+552 
-557 KVTVRDNIPAET
+557 
-569 TFVDGSI
+569 
-576 ELNEV
+576 
-581 QLKDKENNVLT
+581 
-592 KQDLEQGIEIEVAAN
+592 
-607 STVKLSFEV
+607 
-616 RVNSENN
+616 
-623 LNDGDI
+623 
-629 IKNTAYVNEKPSNEE
+629 
-644 ETEFNKPIISS
+644 
-655 EKEANKTAVV
+655 KTAVV

-794 LVNSSEVSGKV
+794 LVNSSEVTGKV
-805 IVKDKAP
+805 IVKDEAP
-812 ENTTFVDGSIKVNG
+812 ENTTFVDGSIELNKVQLKDKDNN
-826 VEKAEL
+826 VL
-832 TEENLKNGI
+832 TEQNLKDGI
-841 EVEVKEN
+841 EIEVTAN
-848 SEVTLIFE
+848 SEVTLTFE

>member
-25 GISTAGY
+25 GISTVGY

-46 QDNITN
+46 QDNITT

-71 QPLTPDSQGDNNGD
+71 QPLTPDNQGDNNGN

-215 NYTAEDLQNGIEV
+215 DYTAEDLQNGIEV

-252 KSDENDK
+252 ESDENDK

-283 VIIFFKN
+283 VITFFKK

-295 VKAGEKILYTITLVN
+295 VKAGERILYTITLVN

-318 IVKDKAPENTTFVD
+318 IVKDEAPENTTFVE

-365 LIFEVTVNEQNS
+365 VTFEVTVNEQNS

-388 YVNEKPSEETETE
+388 YVNEKPSNETETE
-401 FNKPVISS
+401 FNKPVINS
-409 EKIANKTAVV
+409 EKV
-419 EGEELTYIINVTN
+419 
-432 TGKADGKAI
+432 AD
-441 IKDEAPKGT
+441 
-450 KFVEGSITVNGVE
+450 
-463 KAELTEKDLKEGIEV
+463 
-478 DVPKTSDNGAG
+478 
-489 TATVS
+489 
-494 FRVIVEKGT
+494 
-503 IGKLTNEAKVN
+503 
-514 ETPTEEVKTPV
+514 
-525 ITFNK
+525 
-530 EVNKQVV
+530 
-537 KAGERLIYTITLKNT
+537 
-552 SEVLG
+552 
-557 KVTVRDNIPAET
+557 
-569 TFVDGSI
+569 
-576 ELNEV
+576 
-581 QLKDKENNVLT
+581 
-592 KQDLEQGIEIEVAAN
+592 
-607 STVKLSFEV
+607 
-616 RVNSENN
+616 
-623 LNDGDI
+623 
-629 IKNTAYVNEKPSNEE
+629 
-644 ETEFNKPIISS
+644 
-655 EKEANKTAVV
+655 KTAVV

-681 ADGTATVKDEV
+681 ADG
-692 PTGTELVEGSIAI
+692 I
-705 NGSIKSSLTEK
+705 
-716 DLKEGIEVDVS
+716 
-727 KANENEAGTATVSF
+727 
-741 EVIVKQGTT
+741 
-750 GMLTNKATVNEIPTD
+750 
-765 EVKTPVITFSKK
+765 
-777 AEQSTVKAG
+777 
-786 EKILYTIT
+786 
-794 LVNSSEVSGKV
+794 
-805 IVKDKAP
+805 
-812 ENTTFVDGSIKVNG
+812 
-826 VEKAEL
+826 
-832 TEENLKNGI
+832 
-841 EVEVKEN
+841 
-848 SEVTLIFE
+848 
-856 VTVNEQNSLN
+856 
-866 DGDIIK
+866 
-872 NTAYVNEKPSEETE
+872 
-886 TEFNKPVIS
+886 
-895 SEKIANKT
+895 
-903 AVVEGE
+903 
-909 ELTYIINVT
+909 
-918 NTGKAD
+918 
-924 GKAIIKDE
+924 
-932 APKGTKFVEGS
+932 
-943 ITVNGVEK
+943 
-951 AELTEKDLK
+951 
-960 EGIEV
+960 
-965 DVPKTSDNGAG
+965 
-976 TATVSFRVIVEKGTI
+976 
-991 GKLTNEA
+991 
-998 KVNETPTEEVKTP
+998 
-1011 VITFNKEVNKQVV
+1011 
-1024 KAGERLIY
+1024 
-1032 TITLKNTSEVLG
+1032 
-1044 KVTVRDNI
+1044 
-1052 PAETTFVDG
+1052 
-1061 SIELNEVQLKDK
+1061 
-1073 ENNVLTKQDLEQ
+1073 
-1085 GIEIEVAANSTVK
+1085 
-1098 LSFEVRVNSEN
+1098 
-1109 NLNDGDII
+1109 
-1117 KNTAYVNEKP
+1117 
-1127 SNEEE
+1127 
-1132 TEFNKPII
+1132 
-1140 SSEKEANK
+1140 
-1148 TAVVAGEKLT
+1148 
-1158 YTIKVTN
+1158 
-1165 TGKADG
+1165 
-1171 TATVKDE
+1171 ATVKDE

-1202 KDLKEGIKV
+1202 KDLKNGI
-1211 DVPKASTNG
+1211 
-1220 AGTATVSFEV
+1220 EV
-1230 IVKEGTTG
+1230 
-1238 MLTNKAT
+1238 
-1245 VNEIPTDEVKT
+1245 EVK
-1256 PVITFSKEADK
+1256 A
-1267 ETVKVGENILYTIT
+1267 
-1281 LVNSS
+1281 NS
-1286 EVSGKVIVKDS
+1286 E
-1297 APTGTEFVK
+1297 
-1306 GSIKVNG
+1306 
-1313 VEKAELTEKDLKEGI
+1313 
-1328 KVDVPKASTNGAG
+1328 
-1341 TATVSFEVT
+1341 ATVSFEVT
-1350 VNKNIELSS
+1350 VNKNIESSS

-1497 DISFATTQI
+1497 DVSFVETKT
-1506 GENDT
+1506 GKNDT
-1511 VQLNGRTITWNVK
+1511 VQLNETTITWNVK

-1536 TATISEVEKETTIT
+1536 TATVVAVEKETTIT
-1550 NEVKVDGNKTDETD
+1550 NTVKVDGKPTDETT
-1564 IIVTKPI
+1564 ITVTKPI
-1571 IESSKTATTILKRD
+1571 IESNKTATTILKRD

>member
-46 QDNITN
+46 QDNITT

-150 LGIVRPII
+150 LEIVHPII

-252 KSDENDK
+252 ESDENDK

-365 LIFEVTVNEQNS
+365 LTFEVTVNEQNSLNDGDIIKNTAYVNEKTSEETETEFNKPVINSEKIADKTAVVAGEKLTYTIKVTNTGKADGTATVKDEVPTGTELVEGSIAINGSIKSSLTEKDLKEGIEVDVPKANENEAGTATVSFEVIVKQGTTGMLTNKATVNEIPTDEVKTPVITFSKKAEQSTVKAGEKILYTITLVNSSEVTGKVIVKDEAPENTTFVDGSIELNKVQLKDKDNNVLTEQNLKDGIEIEVTANSEVTLTFEVTVNEQNS

-537 KAGERLIYTITLKNT
+537 KAGERLIYTITLENT
-552 SEVLG
+552 SEVSG
-557 KVTVRDNIPAET
+557 KVIVKDKVPENT

-629 IKNTAYVNEKPSNEE
+629 IKNTAYVNE
-644 ETEFNKPIISS
+644 
-655 EKEANKTAVV
+655 
-665 AGEKLTYTIKV
+665 
-676 TNTGK
+676 
-681 ADGTATVKDEV
+681 
-692 PTGTELVEGSIAI
+692 
-705 NGSIKSSLTEK
+705 
-716 DLKEGIEVDVS
+716 
-727 KANENEAGTATVSF
+727 
-741 EVIVKQGTT
+741 
-750 GMLTNKATVNEIPTD
+750 
-765 EVKTPVITFSKK
+765 
-777 AEQSTVKAG
+777 
-786 EKILYTIT
+786 
-794 LVNSSEVSGKV
+794 
-805 IVKDKAP
+805 
-812 ENTTFVDGSIKVNG
+812 
-826 VEKAEL
+826 
-832 TEENLKNGI
+832 
-841 EVEVKEN
+841 
-848 SEVTLIFE
+848 
-856 VTVNEQNSLN
+856 
-866 DGDIIK
+866 
-872 NTAYVNEKPSEETE
+872 
-886 TEFNKPVIS
+886 
-895 SEKIANKT
+895 
-903 AVVEGE
+903 
-909 ELTYIINVT
+909 
-918 NTGKAD
+918 
-924 GKAIIKDE
+924 
-932 APKGTKFVEGS
+932 
-943 ITVNGVEK
+943 
-951 AELTEKDLK
+951 
-960 EGIEV
+960 
-965 DVPKTSDNGAG
+965 
-976 TATVSFRVIVEKGTI
+976 R
-991 GKLTNEA
+991 
-998 KVNETPTEEVKTP
+998 
-1011 VITFNKEVNKQVV
+1011 
-1024 KAGERLIY
+1024 
-1032 TITLKNTSEVLG
+1032 
-1044 KVTVRDNI
+1044 
-1052 PAETTFVDG
+1052 
-1061 SIELNEVQLKDK
+1061 
-1073 ENNVLTKQDLEQ
+1073 
-1085 GIEIEVAANSTVK
+1085 
-1098 LSFEVRVNSEN
+1098 
-1109 NLNDGDII
+1109 
-1117 KNTAYVNEKP
+1117 P

-1238 MLTNKAT
+1238 MLTNEAT

-1281 LVNSS
+1281 LINSS

-1350 VNKNIELSS
+1350 VNENIELSS

-1370 SNEVTTKVITYY
+1370 SNEVTTKVVTYY

-1431 TLRADPSENVIRI
+1431 TLVADSAQNVIKV

-1472 TINVT
+1472 IINVT

-1483 GDATITDEIPEGLK
+1483 GDATITDEIPKGLK
-1497 DISFATTQI
+1497 DVSFVETET
-1506 GENDT
+1506 GKNDT
-1511 VQLNGRTITWNVK
+1511 VQLNETTITWNVK

-1529 ETRTIKI
+1529 ETRRIKI

-1550 NEVKVDGNKTDETD
+1550 NEVKVDGNKTDETT
-1564 IIVTKPI
+1564 ITVTKPI

-1610 ATNKSDVK
+1610 ATNKSDVE

-1634 VDGSIKVNGSAS
+1634 VDGSIKVNGSTS

-1658 KSTLAAGAT
+1658 KSTLAAKTT
-1667 VTLEFKVKVNEG
+1667 VTLEFRVTVNKG
-1679 TPVKTVIKN
+1679 TTVKTVIRN
-1688 VAVVNG
+1688 VAIVNG
-1694 ENKEAITTVVKKVCV
+1694 EEKDATTTVVKKVCV

-1726 ISGSMDENNRL
+1726 VSGSMKENKRL
-1737 ADLKTAAKNLTNK
+1737 INLKSAAENLTNK

-1795 TNFYKALDTTINTI
+1795 TNFYKALEKTIDAV
-1809 GNNPNRNTIVVF
+1809 GDNPNRNTIVVF
-1821 LTDGAPTFYRKD
+1821 LTDGAPTFYTKD
-1833 NEPGNKLI
+1833 REPGNHLV
-1841 ETNSSN
+1841 TSSN
-1847 DNSYKDNL
+1847 RSDDKNYENNL
-1855 RPQIIQKAQELKS
+1855 RPQIIQKAQELKA

-1874 YSIGVGISGKK
+1874 YSIGVGIAGNE

-1902 GTKDVEDGKGKN
+1902 GTKDVEVGKGKN

>member
-25 GISTAGY
+25 GISTVGY

-46 QDNITN
+46 QDNITT

-71 QPLTPDSQGDNNGD
+71 QPLTPDNQGDNNGN

-215 NYTAEDLQNGIEV
+215 DYTAEDLQNGIEV

-252 KSDENDK
+252 ESDENDK

-318 IVKDKAPENTTFVD
+318 IVKDEAPENTTFVE

-365 LIFEVTVNEQNS
+365 VTFEVTVNEQNS

-388 YVNEKPSEETETE
+388 YVNEKLSNETETE
-401 FNKPVISS
+401 FNKPVINS
-409 EKIANKTAVV
+409 EKIADKTAVV
-419 EGEELTYIINVTN
+419 AGEKLTYTIKVTN
-432 TGKADGKAI
+432 TGKADGTATV
-441 IKDEAPKGT
+441 KDEVPTGT
-450 KFVEGSITVNGVE
+450 TFVKGSIKVNGVE

-478 DVPKTSDNGAG
+478 DVPKANENEAG
-489 TATVS
+489 TTTVS
-494 FRVIVEKGT
+494 FEVTVKEGT
-503 IGKLTNEAKVN
+503 IGMLTNKATVN
-514 ETPTEEVKTPV
+514 EIPTEEVKTPV
-525 ITFNK
+525 ITFFKKAEQSTVKAGEKILYTITLVNSSEVTGKVIVKDEAPENTTFVEGSIKVNGVEKAELTEENLKNGIEVEVKENSEVTVTFEVTVNEQNRLNDGDIIKNTAYVNEKPSNETETEFNK
-530 EVNKQVV
+530 PVINSEKVADKTAVVAREKLTYTIKVTNTGKADGTATVKDEVPTGTTFVKGSIKVNGVEKAELTEKDLKEGIEVDVPKANENEAGTATVSFEVIVKEGTTGMLTNKATVNEIPTDEVKTPVITFSKKVDKETV
-537 KAGERLIYTITLKNT
+537 KAGERLKYTITLKNT

-692 PTGTELVEGSIAI
+692 PTGT
-705 NGSIKSSLTEK
+705 T
-716 DLKEGIEVDVS
+716 
-727 KANENEAGTATVSF
+727 
-741 EVIVKQGTT
+741 
-750 GMLTNKATVNEIPTD
+750 
-765 EVKTPVITFSKK
+765 
-777 AEQSTVKAG
+777 
-786 EKILYTIT
+786 
-794 LVNSSEVSGKV
+794 
-805 IVKDKAP
+805 
-812 ENTTFVDGSIKVNG
+812 
-826 VEKAEL
+826 
-832 TEENLKNGI
+832 
-841 EVEVKEN
+841 
-848 SEVTLIFE
+848 
-856 VTVNEQNSLN
+856 
-866 DGDIIK
+866 
-872 NTAYVNEKPSEETE
+872 
-886 TEFNKPVIS
+886 
-895 SEKIANKT
+895 
-903 AVVEGE
+903 
-909 ELTYIINVT
+909 
-918 NTGKAD
+918 
-924 GKAIIKDE
+924 
-932 APKGTKFVEGS
+932 
-943 ITVNGVEK
+943 
-951 AELTEKDLK
+951 
-960 EGIEV
+960 
-965 DVPKTSDNGAG
+965 
-976 TATVSFRVIVEKGTI
+976 
-991 GKLTNEA
+991 
-998 KVNETPTEEVKTP
+998 
-1011 VITFNKEVNKQVV
+1011 
-1024 KAGERLIY
+1024 
-1032 TITLKNTSEVLG
+1032 
-1044 KVTVRDNI
+1044 
-1052 PAETTFVDG
+1052 
-1061 SIELNEVQLKDK
+1061 
-1073 ENNVLTKQDLEQ
+1073 
-1085 GIEIEVAANSTVK
+1085 
-1098 LSFEVRVNSEN
+1098 
-1109 NLNDGDII
+1109 
-1117 KNTAYVNEKP
+1117 
-1127 SNEEE
+1127 
-1132 TEFNKPII
+1132 
-1140 SSEKEANK
+1140 
-1148 TAVVAGEKLT
+1148 
-1158 YTIKVTN
+1158 
-1165 TGKADG
+1165 
-1171 TATVKDE
+1171 
-1178 VPTGTEFVK
+1178 
-1187 GSIKVNGVEKAELTE
+1187 
-1202 KDLKEGIKV
+1202 
-1211 DVPKASTNG
+1211 
-1220 AGTATVSFEV
+1220 
-1230 IVKEGTTG
+1230 
-1238 MLTNKAT
+1238 
-1245 VNEIPTDEVKT
+1245 
-1256 PVITFSKEADK
+1256 
-1267 ETVKVGENILYTIT
+1267 
-1281 LVNSS
+1281 
-1286 EVSGKVIVKDS
+1286 
-1297 APTGTEFVK
+1297 FVK

-1350 VNKNIELSS
+1350 VNENIELSS

-1497 DISFATTQI
+1497 DVSFVETKT
-1506 GENDT
+1506 GKNDT
-1511 VQLNGRTITWNVK
+1511 VQLNETTITWNVK

-1536 TATISEVEKETTIT
+1536 TATVVAVEKETTIT
-1550 NEVKVDGNKTDETD
+1550 NTVKVDGKPTDETT
-1564 IIVTKPI
+1564 ITVTKPI
-1571 IESSKTATTILKRD
+1571 IESNKTATTILKRD

>member
-25 GISTAGY
+25 GISTVGY

-46 QDNITN
+46 QDNITT

-71 QPLTPDSQGDNNGD
+71 QPLTPDNQGDNNGN

-215 NYTAEDLQNGIEV
+215 DYTAEDLQNGIEV

-252 KSDENDK
+252 ESDENDK

-283 VIIFFKN
+283 AIIFFKN
-290 AEQST
+290 VEQST

-318 IVKDKAPENTTFVD
+318 IVKDEAPENTTFVE

-365 LIFEVTVNEQNS
+365 VTFEVTVNEQNS

-388 YVNEKPSEETETE
+388 YVNEKPSNETETE
-401 FNKPVISS
+401 FNKPVINS
-409 EKIANKTAVV
+409 EKV
-419 EGEELTYIINVTN
+419 
-432 TGKADGKAI
+432 AD
-441 IKDEAPKGT
+441 
-450 KFVEGSITVNGVE
+450 
-463 KAELTEKDLKEGIEV
+463 
-478 DVPKTSDNGAG
+478 
-489 TATVS
+489 
-494 FRVIVEKGT
+494 
-503 IGKLTNEAKVN
+503 
-514 ETPTEEVKTPV
+514 
-525 ITFNK
+525 
-530 EVNKQVV
+530 
-537 KAGERLIYTITLKNT
+537 
-552 SEVLG
+552 
-557 KVTVRDNIPAET
+557 
-569 TFVDGSI
+569 
-576 ELNEV
+576 
-581 QLKDKENNVLT
+581 
-592 KQDLEQGIEIEVAAN
+592 
-607 STVKLSFEV
+607 
-616 RVNSENN
+616 
-623 LNDGDI
+623 
-629 IKNTAYVNEKPSNEE
+629 
-644 ETEFNKPIISS
+644 
-655 EKEANKTAVV
+655 KTAVV

-692 PTGTELVEGSIAI
+692 PTGTEFVEGSIAI

-716 DLKEGIEVDVS
+716 DLKEGIEVDVP
-727 KANENEAGTATVSF
+727 KTNENEAGTATVSF
-741 EVIVKQGTT
+741 EVIVKEGTT
-750 GMLTNKATVNEIPTD
+750 GMLTNRATVNEIPTE
-765 EVKTPVITFSKK
+765 EVKTPVIIFFKN

-786 EKILYTIT
+786 EKIIYTIT

-805 IVKDKAP
+805 IVKDEAP
-812 ENTTFVDGSIKVNG
+812 ENTTFVEGSIKVNG

-848 SEVTLIFE
+848 SEVTVTFE

-872 NTAYVNEKPSEETE
+872 NTAYVNEKPSNETE
-886 TEFNKPVIS
+886 TEFNKPVIN
-895 SEKIANKT
+895 SEKVADKT
-903 AVVEGE
+903 AVVAGE
-909 ELTYIINVT
+909 KLTYTIKVT

-924 GKAIIKDE
+924 GTATVKDE
-932 APKGTKFVEGS
+932 VPTGTEFVEGS
-943 ITVNGVEK
+943 IAINGSIK
-951 AELTEKDLK
+951 SSLTEKDLK

-965 DVPKTSDNGAG
+965 DVPKANENEAG
-976 TATVSFRVIVEKGTI
+976 TATVSFEVIVKEGTT
-991 GKLTNEA
+991 GMLTNKA
-998 KVNETPTEEVKTP
+998 TVNEIPTDEVKTP
-1011 VITFNKEVNKQVV
+1011 VITFNKKVDKETV
-1024 KAGERLIY
+1024 KAGERLKY

-1187 GSIKVNGVEKAELTE
+1187 GSIKVNGVEKDELTE

-1511 VQLNGRTITWNVK
+1511 VQLNETTITWNVK

-1529 ETRTIKI
+1529 ETRRIKI

-1550 NEVKVDGNKTDETD
+1550 NEVKVDGNKTDETT
-1564 IIVTKPI
+1564 ITVTKPI

-1610 ATNKSDVK
+1610 ATNKSDVE

>member
-25 GISTAGY
+25 GISTVGY

-46 QDNITN
+46 QDNITT

-71 QPLTPDSQGDNNGD
+71 QPLTPDNQGDNNGN

-215 NYTAEDLQNGIEV
+215 DYTAEDLQNGIEV

-252 KSDENDK
+252 ESDENDK

-318 IVKDKAPENTTFVD
+318 IVKDEAPENTTFVE

-365 LIFEVTVNEQNS
+365 VTFEVTVNEQNS

-388 YVNEKPSEETETE
+388 YVNEKLSNETETE
-401 FNKPVISS
+401 FNKPVINS
-409 EKIANKTAVV
+409 EKIA
-419 EGEELTYIINVTN
+419 
-432 TGKADGKAI
+432 D
-441 IKDEAPKGT
+441 
-450 KFVEGSITVNGVE
+450 
-463 KAELTEKDLKEGIEV
+463 
-478 DVPKTSDNGAG
+478 
-489 TATVS
+489 
-494 FRVIVEKGT
+494 
-503 IGKLTNEAKVN
+503 
-514 ETPTEEVKTPV
+514 
-525 ITFNK
+525 
-530 EVNKQVV
+530 
-537 KAGERLIYTITLKNT
+537 
-552 SEVLG
+552 
-557 KVTVRDNIPAET
+557 
-569 TFVDGSI
+569 
-576 ELNEV
+576 
-581 QLKDKENNVLT
+581 
-592 KQDLEQGIEIEVAAN
+592 
-607 STVKLSFEV
+607 
-616 RVNSENN
+616 
-623 LNDGDI
+623 
-629 IKNTAYVNEKPSNEE
+629 
-644 ETEFNKPIISS
+644 
-655 EKEANKTAVV
+655 KTAVV

-692 PTGTELVEGSIAI
+692 PTGTEFVKE
-705 NGSIKSSLTEK
+705 SIKVNGVEKAELTEK
-716 DLKEGIEVDVS
+716 DLKEGIEVDVP
-727 KANENEAGTATVSF
+727 KANENEAGTTTVSF
-741 EVIVKQGTT
+741 EVTVKEGTI
-750 GMLTNKATVNEIPTD
+750 GMLTNKATVNEIPTE
-765 EVKTPVITFSKK
+765 EVKTPVITFFKK

-794 LVNSSEVSGKV
+794 LVNSSEVTGKV
-805 IVKDKAP
+805 IVKDEAP
-812 ENTTFVDGSIKVNG
+812 ENTTFVEGSIKVNG

-848 SEVTLIFE
+848 SEVTVTFE
-856 VTVNEQNSLN
+856 VTVNEQNRLN

-872 NTAYVNEKPSEETE
+872 NTAYVNEKPSNETE
-886 TEFNKPVIS
+886 TEFNKPVIN
-895 SEKIANKT
+895 SEKVADKT
-903 AVVEGE
+903 AVVAREK
-909 ELTYIINVT
+909 LTYTIKVT

-924 GKAIIKDE
+924 GTATVKDE
-932 APKGTKFVEGS
+932 VPTGTEFVKES
-943 ITVNGVEK
+943 IKVNGVEK

-965 DVPKTSDNGAG
+965 DVPKANENEAG
-976 TATVSFRVIVEKGTI
+976 TATVSFEVIVKEGTT
-991 GKLTNEA
+991 GMLTNKA
-998 KVNETPTEEVKTP
+998 TVNEIPTDEVKTP
-1011 VITFNKEVNKQVV
+1011 VITFSKKVDKETV
-1024 KAGERLIY
+1024 KAGERLKY

-1187 GSIKVNGVEKAELTE
+1187 ESIKVNGVEKAELTE

-1306 GSIKVNG
+1306 ESIKVNG

-1350 VNKNIELSS
+1350 VNENIELSS

-1497 DISFATTQI
+1497 DVSFVETKT
-1506 GENDT
+1506 GKNDT
-1511 VQLNGRTITWNVK
+1511 VQLNETTITWNVK

-1536 TATISEVEKETTIT
+1536 TATVVAVEKETTIT
-1550 NEVKVDGNKTDETD
+1550 NTVKVDGKPTDETT
-1564 IIVTKPI
+1564 ITVTKPI
-1571 IESSKTATTILKRD
+1571 IESNKTATTILKRD

>member
-25 GISTAGY
+25 GISTVGY

-46 QDNITN
+46 QDNITT

-71 QPLTPDSQGDNNGD
+71 QPLTPDNQGDNNGN

-215 NYTAEDLQNGIEV
+215 DYTAEDLQNGIEV

-252 KSDENDK
+252 ESDENDK

-283 VIIFFKN
+283 AIIFFKN

-318 IVKDKAPENTTFVD
+318 IVKDEAPENTTFVE
-332 GSIKVNGVEKAE
+332 GSIKVNGVEKTE
-344 LTEENLK
+344 LTKENLK

-365 LIFEVTVNEQNS
+365 VTFEVTVNEQN
-377 LNDGDIIKNTA
+377 
-388 YVNEKPSEETETE
+388 
-401 FNKPVISS
+401 
-409 EKIANKTAVV
+409 
-419 EGEELTYIINVTN
+419 
-432 TGKADGKAI
+432 
-441 IKDEAPKGT
+441 
-450 KFVEGSITVNGVE
+450 
-463 KAELTEKDLKEGIEV
+463 
-478 DVPKTSDNGAG
+478 
-489 TATVS
+489 
-494 FRVIVEKGT
+494 R
-503 IGKLTNEAKVN
+503 
-514 ETPTEEVKTPV
+514 
-525 ITFNK
+525 
-530 EVNKQVV
+530 
-537 KAGERLIYTITLKNT
+537 
-552 SEVLG
+552 
-557 KVTVRDNIPAET
+557 
-569 TFVDGSI
+569 
-576 ELNEV
+576 
-581 QLKDKENNVLT
+581 
-592 KQDLEQGIEIEVAAN
+592 
-607 STVKLSFEV
+607 
-616 RVNSENN
+616 

-629 IKNTAYVNEKPSNEE
+629 IKNTAYVNEKPSNET
-644 ETEFNKPIISS
+644 ETEFNKPVINS
-655 EKEANKTAVV
+655 EKVADKTAVV

-692 PTGTELVEGSIAI
+692 PTGTEFVEGSIAI

-786 EKILYTIT
+786 ERILYTIT

-805 IVKDKAP
+805 IVKDEAP
-812 ENTTFVDGSIKVNG
+812 ENTTFVEGSIKVNG
-826 VEKAEL
+826 VEKTEL
-832 TEENLKNGI
+832 TKENLKNGI

-848 SEVTLIFE
+848 SEVTVTFE
-856 VTVNEQNSLN
+856 VTVNEQNRLN

-872 NTAYVNEKPSEETE
+872 NTAYVNEKPSNETE
-886 TEFNKPVIS
+886 TEFNKPVIN
-895 SEKIANKT
+895 SEKVADKT
-903 AVVEGE
+903 AVVAGE
-909 ELTYIINVT
+909 KLTYTIKVT

-924 GKAIIKDE
+924 GTATVKDE
-932 APKGTKFVEGS
+932 VPTGTEFVKGS
-943 ITVNGVEK
+943 IKVNGVEK

-965 DVPKTSDNGAG
+965 DVPKANENEAG
-976 TATVSFRVIVEKGTI
+976 TATVSFEVIVKEGTT
-991 GKLTNEA
+991 GMLTNKA
-998 KVNETPTEEVKTP
+998 TVNEIPTDEVKTP
-1011 VITFNKEVNKQVV
+1011 VITFSKKVDKETV
-1024 KAGERLIY
+1024 KAGERLKY

-1211 DVPKASTNG
+1211 NVPKASTNG

-1230 IVKEGTTG
+1230 IVKDGTTG

-1328 KVDVPKASTNGAG
+1328 KVNVPKASTNGAG

-1444 YYEEPN
+1444 YYEEPD

-1497 DISFATTQI
+1497 DVSFVETKT
-1506 GENDT
+1506 GKNDT
-1511 VQLNGRTITWNVK
+1511 VQLNETTITWNVK

-1536 TATISEVEKETTIT
+1536 TATVVAVEKETTIT
-1550 NEVKVDGNKTDETD
+1550 NTVKVDGKPTDETT
-1564 IIVTKPI
+1564 ITVTKPI
-1571 IESSKTATTILKRD
+1571 IESNKTATTILKRD

>member
-25 GISTAGY
+25 GISTVGY

-46 QDNITN
+46 QDNITT

-63 GNPEQNPE
+63 ENPEQNPE

-215 NYTAEDLQNGIEV
+215 DYTAEDLQNGIEV

-233 NEQGDG
+233 NKQGDG

-252 KSDENDK
+252 ESDENDK

-318 IVKDKAPENTTFVD
+318 IVKDEAPENTTFVE

-365 LIFEVTVNEQNS
+365 VTFEVTVNEQNS

-388 YVNEKPSEETETE
+388 YVNEKSSNETETE
-401 FNKPVISS
+401 FNKPVINS
-409 EKIANKTAVV
+409 EKIA
-419 EGEELTYIINVTN
+419 
-432 TGKADGKAI
+432 D
-441 IKDEAPKGT
+441 
-450 KFVEGSITVNGVE
+450 
-463 KAELTEKDLKEGIEV
+463 
-478 DVPKTSDNGAG
+478 
-489 TATVS
+489 
-494 FRVIVEKGT
+494 
-503 IGKLTNEAKVN
+503 
-514 ETPTEEVKTPV
+514 
-525 ITFNK
+525 
-530 EVNKQVV
+530 
-537 KAGERLIYTITLKNT
+537 
-552 SEVLG
+552 
-557 KVTVRDNIPAET
+557 
-569 TFVDGSI
+569 
-576 ELNEV
+576 
-581 QLKDKENNVLT
+581 
-592 KQDLEQGIEIEVAAN
+592 
-607 STVKLSFEV
+607 
-616 RVNSENN
+616 
-623 LNDGDI
+623 
-629 IKNTAYVNEKPSNEE
+629 
-644 ETEFNKPIISS
+644 
-655 EKEANKTAVV
+655 
-665 AGEKLTYTIKV
+665 
-676 TNTGK
+676 
-681 ADGTATVKDEV
+681 
-692 PTGTELVEGSIAI
+692 
-705 NGSIKSSLTEK
+705 
-716 DLKEGIEVDVS
+716 
-727 KANENEAGTATVSF
+727 
-741 EVIVKQGTT
+741 
-750 GMLTNKATVNEIPTD
+750 
-765 EVKTPVITFSKK
+765 
-777 AEQSTVKAG
+777 
-786 EKILYTIT
+786 
-794 LVNSSEVSGKV
+794 
-805 IVKDKAP
+805 
-812 ENTTFVDGSIKVNG
+812 
-826 VEKAEL
+826 
-832 TEENLKNGI
+832 
-841 EVEVKEN
+841 
-848 SEVTLIFE
+848 
-856 VTVNEQNSLN
+856 
-866 DGDIIK
+866 
-872 NTAYVNEKPSEETE
+872 
-886 TEFNKPVIS
+886 
-895 SEKIANKT
+895 
-903 AVVEGE
+903 
-909 ELTYIINVT
+909 
-918 NTGKAD
+918 
-924 GKAIIKDE
+924 
-932 APKGTKFVEGS
+932 
-943 ITVNGVEK
+943 
-951 AELTEKDLK
+951 
-960 EGIEV
+960 
-965 DVPKTSDNGAG
+965 
-976 TATVSFRVIVEKGTI
+976 
-991 GKLTNEA
+991 
-998 KVNETPTEEVKTP
+998 
-1011 VITFNKEVNKQVV
+1011 
-1024 KAGERLIY
+1024 
-1032 TITLKNTSEVLG
+1032 
-1044 KVTVRDNI
+1044 
-1052 PAETTFVDG
+1052 
-1061 SIELNEVQLKDK
+1061 
-1073 ENNVLTKQDLEQ
+1073 
-1085 GIEIEVAANSTVK
+1085 
-1098 LSFEVRVNSEN
+1098 
-1109 NLNDGDII
+1109 
-1117 KNTAYVNEKP
+1117 
-1127 SNEEE
+1127 
-1132 TEFNKPII
+1132 
-1140 SSEKEANK
+1140 K

-1187 GSIKVNGVEKAELTE
+1187 GSIKVNGVEK
-1202 KDLKEGIKV
+1202 D
-1211 DVPKASTNG
+1211 
-1220 AGTATVSFEV
+1220 
-1230 IVKEGTTG
+1230 
-1238 MLTNKAT
+1238 
-1245 VNEIPTDEVKT
+1245 
-1256 PVITFSKEADK
+1256 
-1267 ETVKVGENILYTIT
+1267 
-1281 LVNSS
+1281 
-1286 EVSGKVIVKDS
+1286 
-1297 APTGTEFVK
+1297 
-1306 GSIKVNG
+1306 
-1313 VEKAELTEKDLKEGI
+1313 ELTEKDLKEGI

-1350 VNKNIELSS
+1350 VNENIELSS

-1497 DISFATTQI
+1497 DVSFVETKT

-1524 ELGKD
+1524 DLKVGEREK
-1529 ETRTIKI
+1529 RTIKI
-1536 TATISEVEKETTIT
+1536 TATVVAVEKETTIT
-1550 NEVKVDGNKTDETD
+1550 NTVKVDGKPTDETT
-1564 IIVTKPI
+1564 ITVTKPI

-1585 NKGNVIPGQD
+1585 NKGNVIPDQD

-1610 ATNKSDVK
+1610 ATNKSDVE

-1634 VDGSIKVNGSAS
+1634 IDGSIKVNGSTS

-1658 KSTLAAGAT
+1658 KSTLAAKTT
-1667 VTLEFKVKVNEG
+1667 VTLEFRVTVNKG
-1679 TPVKTVIKN
+1679 TTVKTVIRN
-1688 VAVVNG
+1688 VAIVNG
-1694 ENKEAITTVVKKVCV
+1694 EEKDATTTVVKKVCV

>member
-46 QDNITN
+46 QDNITT

-150 LGIVRPII
+150 LEIVRPII

-252 KSDENDK
+252 ESDENDK

-295 VKAGEKILYTITLVN
+295 VKAGERILYTITLVN

-365 LIFEVTVNEQNS
+365 LTFEVTVNEQNS
-377 LNDGDIIKNTA
+377 
-388 YVNEKPSEETETE
+388 
-401 FNKPVISS
+401 
-409 EKIANKTAVV
+409 
-419 EGEELTYIINVTN
+419 
-432 TGKADGKAI
+432 
-441 IKDEAPKGT
+441 
-450 KFVEGSITVNGVE
+450 
-463 KAELTEKDLKEGIEV
+463 
-478 DVPKTSDNGAG
+478 
-489 TATVS
+489 
-494 FRVIVEKGT
+494 
-503 IGKLTNEAKVN
+503 
-514 ETPTEEVKTPV
+514 
-525 ITFNK
+525 
-530 EVNKQVV
+530 
-537 KAGERLIYTITLKNT
+537 
-552 SEVLG
+552 
-557 KVTVRDNIPAET
+557 
-569 TFVDGSI
+569 
-576 ELNEV
+576 
-581 QLKDKENNVLT
+581 
-592 KQDLEQGIEIEVAAN
+592 
-607 STVKLSFEV
+607 
-616 RVNSENN
+616 
-623 LNDGDI
+623 
-629 IKNTAYVNEKPSNEE
+629 
-644 ETEFNKPIISS
+644 
-655 EKEANKTAVV
+655 
-665 AGEKLTYTIKV
+665 
-676 TNTGK
+676 
-681 ADGTATVKDEV
+681 
-692 PTGTELVEGSIAI
+692 
-705 NGSIKSSLTEK
+705 
-716 DLKEGIEVDVS
+716 
-727 KANENEAGTATVSF
+727 
-741 EVIVKQGTT
+741 
-750 GMLTNKATVNEIPTD
+750 
-765 EVKTPVITFSKK
+765 
-777 AEQSTVKAG
+777 
-786 EKILYTIT
+786 
-794 LVNSSEVSGKV
+794 
-805 IVKDKAP
+805 
-812 ENTTFVDGSIKVNG
+812 
-826 VEKAEL
+826 
-832 TEENLKNGI
+832 
-841 EVEVKEN
+841 
-848 SEVTLIFE
+848 
-856 VTVNEQNSLN
+856 
-866 DGDIIK
+866 
-872 NTAYVNEKPSEETE
+872 
-886 TEFNKPVIS
+886 
-895 SEKIANKT
+895 
-903 AVVEGE
+903 
-909 ELTYIINVT
+909 
-918 NTGKAD
+918 
-924 GKAIIKDE
+924 
-932 APKGTKFVEGS
+932 
-943 ITVNGVEK
+943 
-951 AELTEKDLK
+951 
-960 EGIEV
+960 
-965 DVPKTSDNGAG
+965 
-976 TATVSFRVIVEKGTI
+976 
-991 GKLTNEA
+991 
-998 KVNETPTEEVKTP
+998 
-1011 VITFNKEVNKQVV
+1011 
-1024 KAGERLIY
+1024 
-1032 TITLKNTSEVLG
+1032 
-1044 KVTVRDNI
+1044 
-1052 PAETTFVDG
+1052 
-1061 SIELNEVQLKDK
+1061 
-1073 ENNVLTKQDLEQ
+1073 
-1085 GIEIEVAANSTVK
+1085 
-1098 LSFEVRVNSEN
+1098 
-1109 NLNDGDII
+1109 LNDGDII

-1211 DVPKASTNG
+1211 NVPKASTNG

-1230 IVKEGTTG
+1230 IVKDGTTG

-1328 KVDVPKASTNGAG
+1328 KVNVPKASTNGAG

-1444 YYEEPN
+1444 YYEEPD
-1450 ITATKTNNS
+1450 ITATKKDDSN
-1459 KGKKLVEGDKVEY
+1459 GKKLIEGDKVEY
-1472 TINVT
+1472 TIDAI
-1477 NNGNVS
+1477 NNGNVV
-1483 GDATITDEIPEGLK
+1483 GDATVTDEIPEGLK
-1497 DISFATTQI
+1497 DISFATTKI

-1524 ELGKD
+1524 DLKVGEREK
-1529 ETRTIKI
+1529 RTIKI
-1536 TATISEVEKETTIT
+1536 TATVVAVEKETTIT
-1550 NEVKVDGNKTDETD
+1550 NTVKVDGKPTDETT
-1564 IIVTKPI
+1564 ITVTKPI

-1585 NKGNVIPGQD
+1585 NKGNVIPDQD

-1610 ATNKSDVK
+1610 ATNKSDVE

-1634 VDGSIKVNGSAS
+1634 IDGSIKVNGSTS

-1658 KSTLAAGAT
+1658 KSTLAANAT
-1667 VTLEFKVKVNEG
+1667 VTLEFRVTVNEG
-1679 TPVKTVIKN
+1679 TSVKTVIRN
-1688 VAVVNG
+1688 VAIVNG
-1694 ENKEAITTVVKKVCV
+1694 EEKDATTTVVKKVCV

-1726 ISGSMDENNRL
+1726 VSGSMKENSRL
-1737 ADLKTAAKNLTNK
+1737 TNLKSAAKNLTNK
-1750 LFSAQT
+1750 LFSVQT

-1762 IKYSTTASNP
+1762 ITYSKTASEP
-1772 TTYQYDQK
+1772 TTYQYNQK
-1780 DQALKAIKNLKADGG
+1780 AQALKAIKNLKADGG
-1795 TNFYKALDTTINTI
+1795 TNFYKALEKTIDAV
-1809 GNNPNRNTIVVF
+1809 GDNPNRNTIVVF
-1821 LTDGAPTFYRKD
+1821 LTDGAPTFYTKD
-1833 NEPGNKLI
+1833 GEPGNHLV
-1841 ETNSSN
+1841 TSSN
-1847 DNSYKDNL
+1847 RSDDKNYENNL
-1855 RPQIIQKAQELKS
+1855 RPQIIQKAQELKA

-1874 YSIGVGISGKK
+1874 YSIGVGIAGNE

-1902 GTKDVEDGKGKN
+1902 GTKYVKDR
-1914 KQTITYHYM
+1914 TITYHYM

-1963 HIYMT
+1963 HIYMA

-1998 YTLNELRN
+1998 YTLNKLRN

>member
-25 GISTAGY
+25 GISTVGY

-46 QDNITN
+46 QDNITT

-71 QPLTPDSQGDNNGD
+71 QPLTPDNQGDNNGN

-215 NYTAEDLQNGIEV
+215 DYTAEDLQNGIEV

-252 KSDENDK
+252 ESDENDK

-283 VIIFFKN
+283 AIIFFKN

-318 IVKDKAPENTTFVD
+318 IVKDEAPENTTFVE

-365 LIFEVTVNEQNS
+365 LTFEVTVNEQNS

-388 YVNEKPSEETETE
+388 YVNEKLSNETETE
-401 FNKPVISS
+401 FNKPVINS
-409 EKIANKTAVV
+409 EKI
-419 EGEELTYIINVTN
+419 
-432 TGKADGKAI
+432 
-441 IKDEAPKGT
+441 
-450 KFVEGSITVNGVE
+450 
-463 KAELTEKDLKEGIEV
+463 
-478 DVPKTSDNGAG
+478 
-489 TATVS
+489 
-494 FRVIVEKGT
+494 
-503 IGKLTNEAKVN
+503 
-514 ETPTEEVKTPV
+514 
-525 ITFNK
+525 
-530 EVNKQVV
+530 
-537 KAGERLIYTITLKNT
+537 
-552 SEVLG
+552 
-557 KVTVRDNIPAET
+557 
-569 TFVDGSI
+569 
-576 ELNEV
+576 
-581 QLKDKENNVLT
+581 
-592 KQDLEQGIEIEVAAN
+592 
-607 STVKLSFEV
+607 
-616 RVNSENN
+616 
-623 LNDGDI
+623 
-629 IKNTAYVNEKPSNEE
+629 
-644 ETEFNKPIISS
+644 
-655 EKEANKTAVV
+655 ANKTAVV

-692 PTGTELVEGSIAI
+692 PTGTEFVEGSIKV
-705 NGSIKSSLTEK
+705 NGVEKAELTEK
-716 DLKEGIEVDVS
+716 DLKEGIEVDVP

-805 IVKDKAP
+805 IVKDEAP
-812 ENTTFVDGSIKVNG
+812 ENTTFVEGSIKVNG

-848 SEVTLIFE
+848 SEVTLTFE

-872 NTAYVNEKPSEETE
+872 NTAYVNEKLSNETE
-886 TEFNKPVIS
+886 TEFNKPVIN
-895 SEKIANKT
+895 SEKI
-903 AVVEGE
+903 
-909 ELTYIINVT
+909 
-918 NTGKAD
+918 
-924 GKAIIKDE
+924 
-932 APKGTKFVEGS
+932 
-943 ITVNGVEK
+943 
-951 AELTEKDLK
+951 
-960 EGIEV
+960 
-965 DVPKTSDNGAG
+965 
-976 TATVSFRVIVEKGTI
+976 
-991 GKLTNEA
+991 
-998 KVNETPTEEVKTP
+998 
-1011 VITFNKEVNKQVV
+1011 
-1024 KAGERLIY
+1024 
-1032 TITLKNTSEVLG
+1032 
-1044 KVTVRDNI
+1044 
-1052 PAETTFVDG
+1052 
-1061 SIELNEVQLKDK
+1061 
-1073 ENNVLTKQDLEQ
+1073 
-1085 GIEIEVAANSTVK
+1085 
-1098 LSFEVRVNSEN
+1098 
-1109 NLNDGDII
+1109 
-1117 KNTAYVNEKP
+1117 
-1127 SNEEE
+1127 
-1132 TEFNKPII
+1132 
-1140 SSEKEANK
+1140 ANK

-1178 VPTGTEFVK
+1178 VPTGTEFV
-1187 GSIKVNGVEKAELTE
+1187 E
-1202 KDLKEGIKV
+1202 
-1211 DVPKASTNG
+1211 
-1220 AGTATVSFEV
+1220 
-1230 IVKEGTTG
+1230 
-1238 MLTNKAT
+1238 
-1245 VNEIPTDEVKT
+1245 
-1256 PVITFSKEADK
+1256 
-1267 ETVKVGENILYTIT
+1267 
-1281 LVNSS
+1281 
-1286 EVSGKVIVKDS
+1286 
-1297 APTGTEFVK
+1297 

-1634 VDGSIKVNGSAS
+1634 VDGSIKVNGIAS

-1726 ISGSMDENNRL
+1726 VSGSMKENSRL
-1737 ADLKTAAKNLTNK
+1737 TNLKSAAKNLTNK

-1762 IKYSTTASNP
+1762 IKYSTTASEP
-1772 TTYQYDQK
+1772 TTYQYNQK
-1780 DQALKAIKNLKADGG
+1780 AQALKAIKNLKADGG
-1795 TNFYKALDTTINTI
+1795 TNFYKALEKTIDAV
-1809 GNNPNRNTIVVF
+1809 GDNPNRNTIVVF
-1821 LTDGAPTFYRKD
+1821 LTDGAPTFYTKD
-1833 NEPGNKLI
+1833 GEPGNHLV
-1841 ETNSSN
+1841 TSSN
-1847 DNSYKDNL
+1847 RSDNKNYENNL
-1855 RPQIIQKAQELKS
+1855 RPQIIQKAQELKA

-1874 YSIGVGISGKK
+1874 YSIGVGIAGNE

-1902 GTKDVEDGKGKN
+1902 GTREVEIGEYWS

-1963 HIYMT
+1963 HIYMA

-1998 YTLNELRN
+1998 YTLNKLRN

>member
-25 GISTAGY
+25 GISTVGY

-46 QDNITN
+46 QDNITT

-71 QPLTPDSQGDNNGD
+71 QPLTPDNQGDNNGN

-252 KSDENDK
+252 ESDENDK

-295 VKAGEKILYTITLVN
+295 VKAGERILYTITLVN

-365 LIFEVTVNEQNS
+365 LTFEVTVNEQNS

-388 YVNEKPSEETETE
+388 YVNEEPSEEIETE
-401 FNKPVISS
+401 FNKPVINS
-409 EKIANKTAVV
+409 EKIA
-419 EGEELTYIINVTN
+419 
-432 TGKADGKAI
+432 D
-441 IKDEAPKGT
+441 
-450 KFVEGSITVNGVE
+450 
-463 KAELTEKDLKEGIEV
+463 
-478 DVPKTSDNGAG
+478 
-489 TATVS
+489 
-494 FRVIVEKGT
+494 
-503 IGKLTNEAKVN
+503 
-514 ETPTEEVKTPV
+514 
-525 ITFNK
+525 
-530 EVNKQVV
+530 
-537 KAGERLIYTITLKNT
+537 
-552 SEVLG
+552 
-557 KVTVRDNIPAET
+557 
-569 TFVDGSI
+569 
-576 ELNEV
+576 
-581 QLKDKENNVLT
+581 
-592 KQDLEQGIEIEVAAN
+592 
-607 STVKLSFEV
+607 
-616 RVNSENN
+616 
-623 LNDGDI
+623 
-629 IKNTAYVNEKPSNEE
+629 
-644 ETEFNKPIISS
+644 
-655 EKEANKTAVV
+655 KTAVV

-805 IVKDKAP
+805 IVKDEAP
-812 ENTTFVDGSIKVNG
+812 ENTTFVEGSIKVNG

-848 SEVTLIFE
+848 SEVTVTFE
-856 VTVNEQNSLN
+856 VTVNEQNRLN

-943 ITVNGVEK
+943 IKVNGVEK

-1032 TITLKNTSEVLG
+1032 TITLENTSEVSG

-1073 ENNVLTKQDLEQ
+1073 DNNVLTEQ
-1085 GIEIEVAANSTVK
+1085 NLKDGIEVEVSANSTVK
-1098 LSFEVRVNSEN
+1098 LSFEVRVNTEN
-1109 NLNDGDII
+1109 SLNDGDII

-1127 SNEEE
+1127 SNETK

-1140 SSEKEANK
+1140 SSEKVANK

-1158 YTIKVTN
+1158 YTINATN

-1171 TATVKDE
+1171 KAIIKDE

-1238 MLTNKAT
+1238 MLTNEAT

-1281 LVNSS
+1281 LINSS

-1350 VNKNIELSS
+1350 VNENIELSS

-1370 SNEVTTKVITYY
+1370 SNEVTTKVVTYY

-1431 TLRADPSENVIRI
+1431 TLVADSAQNVIKV

-1472 TINVT
+1472 IINVT

-1483 GDATITDEIPEGLK
+1483 GDATITDEIPKGLK
-1497 DISFATTQI
+1497 DVSFVETET
-1506 GENDT
+1506 GKNDT
-1511 VQLNGRTITWNVK
+1511 VQLNETTITWNVK

-1529 ETRTIKI
+1529 ETRRIKI

-1550 NEVKVDGNKTDETD
+1550 NEVKVDGNKTDETT
-1564 IIVTKPI
+1564 ITVTKPI

-1610 ATNKSDVK
+1610 ATNKSDVE

-1634 VDGSIKVNGSAS
+1634 VDGSIKVNGSTS

-1658 KSTLAAGAT
+1658 KSTLAANAT
-1667 VTLEFKVKVNEG
+1667 VTLEFRVTVNEG
-1679 TPVKTVIKN
+1679 TSVKTVIRN
-1688 VAVVNG
+1688 VAIVNG
-1694 ENKEAITTVVKKVCV
+1694 EEKDATTTVVKKVCV

-1726 ISGSMDENNRL
+1726 VSGSMKENSRL
-1737 ADLKTAAKNLTNK
+1737 TNLKSAAENLTNK

-1772 TTYQYDQK
+1772 TTYQYNQK
-1780 DQALKAIKNLKADGG
+1780 AQALKAIKNLKADGG
-1795 TNFYKALDTTINTI
+1795 TNFYKALEKTIDAV
-1809 GNNPNRNTIVVF
+1809 GDNPNRNTIVVF
-1821 LTDGAPTFYRKD
+1821 LTDGAPTFYTKD
-1833 NEPGNKLI
+1833 GEPGNHLV
-1841 ETNSSN
+1841 TSSN
-1847 DNSYKDNL
+1847 RSDNKNYENNL
-1855 RPQIIQKAQELKS
+1855 RPQIIQKAQELKA

-1874 YSIGVGISGKK
+1874 YSIGVGIAGNE

-1902 GTKDVEDGKGKN
+1902 GTREVEIGEYWS

-1963 HIYMT
+1963 HIYMA

-1998 YTLNELRN
+1998 YTLNKLRN

>member
-46 QDNITN
+46 QDNITT

-252 KSDENDK
+252 ESDENDK

-295 VKAGEKILYTITLVN
+295 VKAGERILYTITLVN

-318 IVKDKAPENTTFVD
+318 IVKDEAPENTTFVE

-365 LIFEVTVNEQNS
+365 LTFEVTVNEQNS

-409 EKIANKTAVV
+409 EKIADKTAVV
-419 EGEELTYIINVTN
+419 AGEKLTYTIKVTN
-432 TGKADGKAI
+432 TGKADGTATV
-441 IKDEAPKGT
+441 KDEVPTGT
-450 KFVEGSITVNGVE
+450 EFVEGSIAINGSI
-463 KAELTEKDLKEGIEV
+463 KSSLTEKDLKEGIEV
-478 DVPKTSDNGAG
+478 DVPKANENEAG

-494 FRVIVEKGT
+494 FEVIVKEGT
-503 IGKLTNEAKVN
+503 TGMLTNKATVN
-514 ETPTEEVKTPV
+514 EIPTDEVKTPV
-525 ITFNK
+525 ITFSKKVDK
-530 EVNKQVV
+530 ETV
-537 KAGERLIYTITLKNT
+537 KAGERLKYTITLKNT

-592 KQDLEQGIEIEVAAN
+592 KQDLEQGIEIEVA
-607 STVKLSFEV
+607 T
-616 RVNSENN
+616 
-623 LNDGDI
+623 
-629 IKNTAYVNEKPSNEE
+629 
-644 ETEFNKPIISS
+644 
-655 EKEANKTAVV
+655 
-665 AGEKLTYTIKV
+665 
-676 TNTGK
+676 
-681 ADGTATVKDEV
+681 
-692 PTGTELVEGSIAI
+692 
-705 NGSIKSSLTEK
+705 
-716 DLKEGIEVDVS
+716 
-727 KANENEAGTATVSF
+727 
-741 EVIVKQGTT
+741 
-750 GMLTNKATVNEIPTD
+750 
-765 EVKTPVITFSKK
+765 
-777 AEQSTVKAG
+777 
-786 EKILYTIT
+786 
-794 LVNSSEVSGKV
+794 
-805 IVKDKAP
+805 
-812 ENTTFVDGSIKVNG
+812 
-826 VEKAEL
+826 
-832 TEENLKNGI
+832 
-841 EVEVKEN
+841 
-848 SEVTLIFE
+848 
-856 VTVNEQNSLN
+856 
-866 DGDIIK
+866 
-872 NTAYVNEKPSEETE
+872 
-886 TEFNKPVIS
+886 
-895 SEKIANKT
+895 
-903 AVVEGE
+903 
-909 ELTYIINVT
+909 
-918 NTGKAD
+918 
-924 GKAIIKDE
+924 
-932 APKGTKFVEGS
+932 
-943 ITVNGVEK
+943 
-951 AELTEKDLK
+951 
-960 EGIEV
+960 
-965 DVPKTSDNGAG
+965 
-976 TATVSFRVIVEKGTI
+976 
-991 GKLTNEA
+991 
-998 KVNETPTEEVKTP
+998 
-1011 VITFNKEVNKQVV
+1011 
-1024 KAGERLIY
+1024 
-1032 TITLKNTSEVLG
+1032 
-1044 KVTVRDNI
+1044 
-1052 PAETTFVDG
+1052 
-1061 SIELNEVQLKDK
+1061 
-1073 ENNVLTKQDLEQ
+1073 
-1085 GIEIEVAANSTVK
+1085 NSTVK

-1230 IVKEGTTG
+1230 IVKDGTTG

-1444 YYEEPN
+1444 YYEEPD
-1450 ITATKTNNS
+1450 ITATKKDDSN
-1459 KGKKLVEGDKVEY
+1459 GKKLIEGDKVEY
-1472 TINVT
+1472 TIDAI
-1477 NNGNVS
+1477 NNGNVV
-1483 GDATITDEIPEGLK
+1483 GDATVTDEIPEGLK
-1497 DISFATTQI
+1497 DISFATTKI

-1524 ELGKD
+1524 DLKVGEREK
-1529 ETRTIKI
+1529 RTIKI
-1536 TATISEVEKETTIT
+1536 TATVVAVEKETTIT
-1550 NEVKVDGNKTDETD
+1550 NTVKVDGKPTDETT
-1564 IIVTKPI
+1564 ITVTKPI

-1585 NKGNVIPGQD
+1585 NKGNVIPDQD

-1610 ATNKSDVK
+1610 ATNKSDVE

-1634 VDGSIKVNGSAS
+1634 IDGSIKVNGSTS

-1658 KSTLAAGAT
+1658 KSTLAANAT
-1667 VTLEFKVKVNEG
+1667 VTLEFRVTVNEG
-1679 TPVKTVIKN
+1679 TSVKTVIRN
-1688 VAVVNG
+1688 VAIVNG
-1694 ENKEAITTVVKKVCV
+1694 EEKDATTTVVKKVCV

-1726 ISGSMDENNRL
+1726 VSGSMKENSRL
-1737 ADLKTAAKNLTNK
+1737 TNLKSAAKNLTNK
-1750 LFSAQT
+1750 LFSVQT

-1762 IKYSTTASNP
+1762 ITYSKTASEP
-1772 TTYQYDQK
+1772 TTYQYNQK
-1780 DQALKAIKNLKADGG
+1780 AQALKAIKNLKADGG
-1795 TNFYKALDTTINTI
+1795 TNFYKALEKTIDAV
-1809 GNNPNRNTIVVF
+1809 GDNPNRNTIVVF
-1821 LTDGAPTFYRKD
+1821 LTDGAPTFYTKD
-1833 NEPGNKLI
+1833 GEPGNHLV
-1841 ETNSSN
+1841 TSSN
-1847 DNSYKDNL
+1847 RSDDKNYENNL
-1855 RPQIIQKAQELKS
+1855 RPQIIQKAQELKA

-1874 YSIGVGISGKK
+1874 YSIGVGIAGNE

-1902 GTKDVEDGKGKN
+1902 GTKYVKDR
-1914 KQTITYHYM
+1914 TITYHYM

-1963 HIYMT
+1963 HIYMA

-1998 YTLNELRN
+1998 YTLNKLRN

>member
-25 GISTAGY
+25 GISTVGY

-46 QDNITN
+46 QDNITT

-71 QPLTPDSQGDNNGD
+71 QPLTPDNQGDNNGD

-215 NYTAEDLQNGIEV
+215 DYTAEDLQNGIEV

-252 KSDENDK
+252 ESDENDK

-318 IVKDKAPENTTFVD
+318 IVKDEAPENTTFVE

-365 LIFEVTVNEQNS
+365 VTFEVTVNEQNR

-388 YVNEKPSEETETE
+388 YVNEKPSNETETE
-401 FNKPVISS
+401 FNKPVINS
-409 EKIANKTAVV
+409 EKVADKTAVV
-419 EGEELTYIINVTN
+419 AREKLTYTIKVTN
-432 TGKADGKAI
+432 TGKADGTATV
-441 IKDEAPKGT
+441 KDEVPTGT
-450 KFVEGSITVNGVE
+450 EFVEGSIAINGSI
-463 KAELTEKDLKEGIEV
+463 KSSLTEKDLKEGIEV
-478 DVPKTSDNGAG
+478 DVPKANENEAGTATVSFEVIVKQGTTGMLTNKATVNEIPTDEVKTPVITFSKKAEQSTVKAGEKIIYTITLVNSSEVTGKVIVKDEAPENTTFVDGSIKVNGVEKTELTKENLKNGIEVEVKENSEVTVTFEVTVNEQNRLNDGDIIKNTAYVNEKPSNETETEFNKPVINSEKVADKTAVVAREKLTYTIKVTNTGKADGTATVKDEVPTGTEFVEGSIAINGSIKSSLTEKDLKEGIEVDVPKANENEAG

-537 KAGERLIYTITLKNT
+537 KAGERLIYTITLENT
-552 SEVLG
+552 SEVSG

-581 QLKDKENNVLT
+581 QLKDKDNNVLT
-592 KQDLEQGIEIEVAAN
+592 EQNLKDGIEVEVSAN

-616 RVNSENN
+616 RVNTENS

-629 IKNTAYVNEKPSNEE
+629 IKNTAYVNEKPSNETK
-644 ETEFNKPIISS
+644 TEFNKPIISS
-655 EKEANKTAVV
+655 EKVANKTAVV
-665 AGEKLTYTIKV
+665 AGEKLTYTI
-676 TNTGK
+676 N
-681 ADGTATVKDEV
+681 A
-692 PTGTELVEGSIAI
+692 
-705 NGSIKSSLTEK
+705 
-716 DLKEGIEVDVS
+716 
-727 KANENEAGTATVSF
+727 
-741 EVIVKQGTT
+741 
-750 GMLTNKATVNEIPTD
+750 
-765 EVKTPVITFSKK
+765 
-777 AEQSTVKAG
+777 
-786 EKILYTIT
+786 
-794 LVNSSEVSGKV
+794 
-805 IVKDKAP
+805 
-812 ENTTFVDGSIKVNG
+812 
-826 VEKAEL
+826 
-832 TEENLKNGI
+832 
-841 EVEVKEN
+841 
-848 SEVTLIFE
+848 
-856 VTVNEQNSLN
+856 
-866 DGDIIK
+866 
-872 NTAYVNEKPSEETE
+872 
-886 TEFNKPVIS
+886 
-895 SEKIANKT
+895 
-903 AVVEGE
+903 
-909 ELTYIINVT
+909 T

-924 GKAIIKDE
+924 GKAII
-932 APKGTKFVEGS
+932 
-943 ITVNGVEK
+943 
-951 AELTEKDLK
+951 
-960 EGIEV
+960 
-965 DVPKTSDNGAG
+965 
-976 TATVSFRVIVEKGTI
+976 
-991 GKLTNEA
+991 
-998 KVNETPTEEVKTP
+998 
-1011 VITFNKEVNKQVV
+1011 
-1024 KAGERLIY
+1024 
-1032 TITLKNTSEVLG
+1032 
-1044 KVTVRDNI
+1044 
-1052 PAETTFVDG
+1052 
-1061 SIELNEVQLKDK
+1061 
-1073 ENNVLTKQDLEQ
+1073 
-1085 GIEIEVAANSTVK
+1085 
-1098 LSFEVRVNSEN
+1098 
-1109 NLNDGDII
+1109 
-1117 KNTAYVNEKP
+1117 
-1127 SNEEE
+1127 
-1132 TEFNKPII
+1132 
-1140 SSEKEANK
+1140 
-1148 TAVVAGEKLT
+1148 
-1158 YTIKVTN
+1158 
-1165 TGKADG
+1165 
-1171 TATVKDE
+1171 KDE

-1230 IVKEGTTG
+1230 
-1238 MLTNKAT
+1238 T
-1245 VNEIPTDEVKT
+1245 VNE
-1256 PVITFSKEADK
+1256 
-1267 ETVKVGENILYTIT
+1267 
-1281 LVNSS
+1281 
-1286 EVSGKVIVKDS
+1286 
-1297 APTGTEFVK
+1297 
-1306 GSIKVNG
+1306 
-1313 VEKAELTEKDLKEGI
+1313 
-1328 KVDVPKASTNGAG
+1328 
-1341 TATVSFEVT
+1341 
-1350 VNKNIELSS
+1350 NIELSS

-1370 SNEVTTKVITYY
+1370 SNEVTTKVVTYY

-1431 TLRADPSENVIRI
+1431 TLVADSAQNVIKV

-1472 TINVT
+1472 IINVT

-1483 GDATITDEIPEGLK
+1483 GDATITDEIPKGLK
-1497 DISFATTQI
+1497 DVSFVETET
-1506 GENDT
+1506 GKNDT
-1511 VQLNGRTITWNVK
+1511 VQLNETTITWNVK

-1529 ETRTIKI
+1529 ETRRIKI

-1550 NEVKVDGNKTDETD
+1550 NEVKVDGNKTDETT
-1564 IIVTKPI
+1564 ITVTKPI

-1610 ATNKSDVK
+1610 ATNKSDVE

-1634 VDGSIKVNGSAS
+1634 VDGSIKVNGSTS

-1658 KSTLAAGAT
+1658 KSTLAANAT
-1667 VTLEFKVKVNEG
+1667 VTLEFRVTVNEG
-1679 TPVKTVIKN
+1679 TSVKTVIRN
-1688 VAVVNG
+1688 VAIVNG
-1694 ENKEAITTVVKKVCV
+1694 EEKDATTTVVKKVCV

-1726 ISGSMDENNRL
+1726 VSGSMKENSRL
-1737 ADLKTAAKNLTNK
+1737 TNLKSAAKNLTNK
-1750 LFSAQT
+1750 LFSVQT

-1762 IKYSTTASNP
+1762 ITYSKTASEP
-1772 TTYQYDQK
+1772 TTYQYNQK
-1780 DQALKAIKNLKADGG
+1780 AQALKAIKNLKADGG
-1795 TNFYKALDTTINTI
+1795 TNFYKALEKTIDAV
-1809 GNNPNRNTIVVF
+1809 GDNPNRNTIVVF
-1821 LTDGAPTFYRKD
+1821 LTDGAPTFYTKD
-1833 NEPGNKLI
+1833 GEPGNHLV
-1841 ETNSSN
+1841 TSSN
-1847 DNSYKDNL
+1847 RSDDKNYENNL
-1855 RPQIIQKAQELKS
+1855 RPQIIQKAQELKA

-1874 YSIGVGISGKK
+1874 YSIGVGIAGNE

-1902 GTKDVEDGKGKN
+1902 GTKYVKDR
-1914 KQTITYHYM
+1914 TITYHYM

>member
-46 QDNITN
+46 QDNITT

-215 NYTAEDLQNGIEV
+215 DYTAEDLQNGIEV

-252 KSDENDK
+252 ESDENDK

-318 IVKDKAPENTTFVD
+318 IVKDEAPENTTFVEGSIKVNGVEKAELTEENLKNGIEVEVKENSEVTLTFEVTVNEQNSLNDGDIIKNTAYVNEKLSNETETEFNKPVINSEKIADKTAVVAGEKLTYTIKVTNTGKADGTATVKDEVPTGTEFVKGSIKVNGVEKAELTEKDLKEGIEVDVPKANENEAGTTTVSFEVTVKEGTIGMLTNKATVNEIPTEEVKTPVITFFKKAEQSTVKAGEKIIYTITLVNSSEVTGKVIVKDEAPENTTFVD

-365 LIFEVTVNEQNS
+365 LTFEVTVNEQNS

-401 FNKPVISS
+401 FNKPVINS
-409 EKIANKTAVV
+409 EKVADKTAVV
-419 EGEELTYIINVTN
+419 AREKLTYTIKVTN
-432 TGKADGKAI
+432 TGKTDGTATV
-441 IKDEAPKGT
+441 KDEVPTGT
-450 KFVEGSITVNGVE
+450 TFVEGSIKVNGVE

-478 DVPKTSDNGAG
+478 DVPKANENEAG

-494 FRVIVEKGT
+494 FEVIVKEGT
-503 IGKLTNEAKVN
+503 TGMLTNKATVN
-514 ETPTEEVKTPV
+514 EIPTDEVKTPV
-525 ITFNK
+525 ITFSKKVDK
-530 EVNKQVV
+530 ETV
-537 KAGERLIYTITLKNT
+537 KAGERLKYTITLKNT

-629 IKNTAYVNEKPSNEE
+629 IKNTAYVNE
-644 ETEFNKPIISS
+644 
-655 EKEANKTAVV
+655 
-665 AGEKLTYTIKV
+665 
-676 TNTGK
+676 
-681 ADGTATVKDEV
+681 
-692 PTGTELVEGSIAI
+692 
-705 NGSIKSSLTEK
+705 
-716 DLKEGIEVDVS
+716 
-727 KANENEAGTATVSF
+727 
-741 EVIVKQGTT
+741 
-750 GMLTNKATVNEIPTD
+750 
-765 EVKTPVITFSKK
+765 
-777 AEQSTVKAG
+777 
-786 EKILYTIT
+786 
-794 LVNSSEVSGKV
+794 
-805 IVKDKAP
+805 
-812 ENTTFVDGSIKVNG
+812 
-826 VEKAEL
+826 
-832 TEENLKNGI
+832 
-841 EVEVKEN
+841 
-848 SEVTLIFE
+848 
-856 VTVNEQNSLN
+856 
-866 DGDIIK
+866 
-872 NTAYVNEKPSEETE
+872 
-886 TEFNKPVIS
+886 
-895 SEKIANKT
+895 
-903 AVVEGE
+903 
-909 ELTYIINVT
+909 
-918 NTGKAD
+918 
-924 GKAIIKDE
+924 
-932 APKGTKFVEGS
+932 
-943 ITVNGVEK
+943 
-951 AELTEKDLK
+951 
-960 EGIEV
+960 
-965 DVPKTSDNGAG
+965 
-976 TATVSFRVIVEKGTI
+976 R
-991 GKLTNEA
+991 
-998 KVNETPTEEVKTP
+998 
-1011 VITFNKEVNKQVV
+1011 
-1024 KAGERLIY
+1024 
-1032 TITLKNTSEVLG
+1032 
-1044 KVTVRDNI
+1044 
-1052 PAETTFVDG
+1052 
-1061 SIELNEVQLKDK
+1061 
-1073 ENNVLTKQDLEQ
+1073 
-1085 GIEIEVAANSTVK
+1085 
-1098 LSFEVRVNSEN
+1098 
-1109 NLNDGDII
+1109 
-1117 KNTAYVNEKP
+1117 P

-1220 AGTATVSFEV
+1220 AGTAIVSFEV

-1238 MLTNKAT
+1238 MLTNEAT

-1529 ETRTIKI
+1529 ETRRIKI

-1550 NEVKVDGNKTDETD
+1550 NTVKVDGKPTDETT
-1564 IIVTKPI
+1564 ITVTKPI

-1610 ATNKSDVK
+1610 ATNKSDVE

-1634 VDGSIKVNGSAS
+1634 VDGSIKVNGSTS

-1658 KSTLAAGAT
+1658 KSTLAAKTT
-1667 VTLEFKVKVNEG
+1667 VTLEFRVTVNKG
-1679 TPVKTVIKN
+1679 TTVKTVIRN
-1688 VAVVNG
+1688 VAIVNG
-1694 ENKEAITTVVKKVCV
+1694 EEKDATTTVVKKVCV

-1726 ISGSMDENNRL
+1726 VSGSMKENNRL
-1737 ADLKTAAKNLTNK
+1737 TDLKTAAKNLTNK

-1762 IKYSTTASNP
+1762 IKYSTTARKP
-1772 TTYQYDQK
+1772 KTYQYNEK
-1780 DQALKAIKNLKADGG
+1780 GSAIRAIDGLKADGG

-1821 LTDGAPTFYRKD
+1821 LTDGAPTFYKKD
-1833 NEPGNKLI
+1833 NEPGNELI

-1855 RPQIIQKAQELKS
+1855 RPQIIQKAQELKA

>member
-46 QDNITN
+46 QDNITT

-71 QPLTPDSQGDNNGD
+71 QPLTPDNQGDNNGD

-100 NNGTPNQENGQVP
+100 NNGTPNQGNGQVP
-113 SGEFVTEEVEERTVL
+113 SREFVTEEVEERTVL

-137 TPTNILANTTTSN
+137 TPTNILANITTSN

-215 NYTAEDLQNGIEV
+215 AYTAEDLQNGIEV

-252 KSDENDK
+252 ESDENDK

-365 LIFEVTVNEQNS
+365 LTFEVTVNEQNS

-409 EKIANKTAVV
+409 EKV
-419 EGEELTYIINVTN
+419 
-432 TGKADGKAI
+432 AD
-441 IKDEAPKGT
+441 
-450 KFVEGSITVNGVE
+450 
-463 KAELTEKDLKEGIEV
+463 
-478 DVPKTSDNGAG
+478 
-489 TATVS
+489 
-494 FRVIVEKGT
+494 
-503 IGKLTNEAKVN
+503 
-514 ETPTEEVKTPV
+514 
-525 ITFNK
+525 
-530 EVNKQVV
+530 
-537 KAGERLIYTITLKNT
+537 
-552 SEVLG
+552 
-557 KVTVRDNIPAET
+557 
-569 TFVDGSI
+569 
-576 ELNEV
+576 
-581 QLKDKENNVLT
+581 
-592 KQDLEQGIEIEVAAN
+592 
-607 STVKLSFEV
+607 
-616 RVNSENN
+616 
-623 LNDGDI
+623 
-629 IKNTAYVNEKPSNEE
+629 
-644 ETEFNKPIISS
+644 
-655 EKEANKTAVV
+655 KTAVV
-665 AGEKLTYTIKV
+665 AEEKLTYTIKV

-692 PTGTELVEGSIAI
+692 PTGTEFVK
-705 NGSIKSSLTEK
+705 GSIKVNGVEKAELTEK
-716 DLKEGIEVDVS
+716 DLKEGIKVDVP
-727 KANENEAGTATVSF
+727 KASTNGAGTATVSF
-741 EVIVKQGTT
+741 EVIVKEGTT

-794 LVNSSEVSGKV
+794 LVNSSEVTGKV
-805 IVKDKAP
+805 IVKDEAP
-812 ENTTFVDGSIKVNG
+812 ENTTFVDGSIELNKVQLKDKDNN
-826 VEKAEL
+826 VL
-832 TEENLKNGI
+832 TEQNLKDGI
-841 EVEVKEN
+841 EIEVTAN
-848 SEVTLIFE
+848 SEVTLTFE
-856 VTVNEQNSLN
+856 VTVNEQNRLN

-872 NTAYVNEKPSEETE
+872 NTAYVNEKPSNETE
-886 TEFNKPVIS
+886 TEFNKPVIN
-895 SEKIANKT
+895 SEKVADKT
-903 AVVEGE
+903 AVVAREK
-909 ELTYIINVT
+909 LTYTIKVT

-924 GKAIIKDE
+924 GTATVKDE
-932 APKGTKFVEGS
+932 VPTGTEFVKGS
-943 ITVNGVEK
+943 IKVNGVEK

-960 EGIEV
+960 EGIKV
-965 DVPKTSDNGAG
+965 DVPKASTNGAG
-976 TATVSFRVIVEKGTI
+976 TATVSFEVIVKEGTT
-991 GKLTNEA
+991 GMLTNKA
-998 KVNETPTEEVKTP
+998 TVNEIPTDEVKTP
-1011 VITFNKEVNKQVV
+1011 VITFSKKVDKETV
-1024 KAGERLIY
+1024 KAGERLKY

-1350 VNKNIELSS
+1350 VNENIELSS

-1431 TLRADPSENVIRI
+1431 TLVADSAQNVIKV

-1472 TINVT
+1472 IINVT

-1511 VQLNGRTITWNVK
+1511 VQLNETTITWNVK

-1529 ETRTIKI
+1529 ETRRIKI

-1550 NEVKVDGNKTDETD
+1550 NTVKVDGKPTDETT
-1564 IIVTKPI
+1564 ITVTKPI

-1610 ATNKSDVK
+1610 ATNKSDVE

-1634 VDGSIKVNGSAS
+1634 VDGSIKVNGSTS

-1658 KSTLAAGAT
+1658 KSTLAAKTT
-1667 VTLEFKVKVNEG
+1667 VTLEFRVTVNKG
-1679 TPVKTVIKN
+1679 TTVKTVIRN
-1688 VAVVNG
+1688 VAIVNG
-1694 ENKEAITTVVKKVCV
+1694 ENKEVITTVVKKVCV

>member
-1 MKATLSYKSK
+1 
-11 RNIIIASVIVALLA
+11 
-25 GISTAGY
+25 
-32 FYIKGNDETARAFT
+32 
-46 QDNITN
+46 
-52 GEQTQTEGGQQ
+52 
-63 GNPEQNPE
+63 
-71 QPLTPDSQGDNNGD
+71 
-85 QSQGNQNQG
+85 
-94 NQPNTN
+94 
-100 NNGTPNQENGQVP
+100 
-113 SGEFVTEEVEERTVL
+113 
-128 VSEDYMVEW
+128 MVEW

-215 NYTAEDLQNGIEV
+215 DYTAEDLQNGIEV

-252 KSDENDK
+252 ESDENDK

-318 IVKDKAPENTTFVD
+318 IVKDEAPENTTFVE

-365 LIFEVTVNEQNS
+365 VTFEVTVNEQNS

-388 YVNEKPSEETETE
+388 YVNEKLSNETETE
-401 FNKPVISS
+401 FNKPVINS
-409 EKIANKTAVV
+409 EKIADKTAVV
-419 EGEELTYIINVTN
+419 AGEKLTYTIKVTN
-432 TGKADGKAI
+432 TGKADGTATV
-441 IKDEAPKGT
+441 KDEVPTGT
-450 KFVEGSITVNGVE
+450 TFVEGSIKVNGVE

-478 DVPKTSDNGAG
+478 DVPKANENEAG
-489 TATVS
+489 TTTVS
-494 FRVIVEKGT
+494 FEVTVKEGT
-503 IGKLTNEAKVN
+503 IGMLTNKATVN
-514 ETPTEEVKTPV
+514 EIPTEEVKTPV
-525 ITFNK
+525 ITFFKKAEQSTVKAGEKILYTITLVNSSEVTGKVIVKDEAPENTTFVEGSIKVNGVEKAELTEENLKNGIEVEVKENSEVTVTFEVTVNEQNRLNDGDIIKNTAYVNEKPSNETETEFNK
-530 EVNKQVV
+530 PVINSEKVADKTAVVAREKLTYTIKVTNTGKADGTATVKDEVPTGTTFVEGSIKVNGVEKAELTEKDLKEGIEVDVPKANENEAGTATVSFEVIVKEGTTGMLTNKATVNEIPTDEVKTPVITFSKKVDKETV
-537 KAGERLIYTITLKNT
+537 KAGERLKYTITLKNT

-692 PTGTELVEGSIAI
+692 PTGT
-705 NGSIKSSLTEK
+705 
-716 DLKEGIEVDVS
+716 
-727 KANENEAGTATVSF
+727 
-741 EVIVKQGTT
+741 
-750 GMLTNKATVNEIPTD
+750 
-765 EVKTPVITFSKK
+765 
-777 AEQSTVKAG
+777 
-786 EKILYTIT
+786 
-794 LVNSSEVSGKV
+794 
-805 IVKDKAP
+805 
-812 ENTTFVDGSIKVNG
+812 TFV
-826 VEKAEL
+826 E
-832 TEENLKNGI
+832 
-841 EVEVKEN
+841 
-848 SEVTLIFE
+848 
-856 VTVNEQNSLN
+856 
-866 DGDIIK
+866 
-872 NTAYVNEKPSEETE
+872 
-886 TEFNKPVIS
+886 
-895 SEKIANKT
+895 
-903 AVVEGE
+903 
-909 ELTYIINVT
+909 
-918 NTGKAD
+918 
-924 GKAIIKDE
+924 
-932 APKGTKFVEGS
+932 
-943 ITVNGVEK
+943 
-951 AELTEKDLK
+951 
-960 EGIEV
+960 
-965 DVPKTSDNGAG
+965 
-976 TATVSFRVIVEKGTI
+976 
-991 GKLTNEA
+991 
-998 KVNETPTEEVKTP
+998 
-1011 VITFNKEVNKQVV
+1011 
-1024 KAGERLIY
+1024 
-1032 TITLKNTSEVLG
+1032 
-1044 KVTVRDNI
+1044 
-1052 PAETTFVDG
+1052 
-1061 SIELNEVQLKDK
+1061 
-1073 ENNVLTKQDLEQ
+1073 
-1085 GIEIEVAANSTVK
+1085 
-1098 LSFEVRVNSEN
+1098 
-1109 NLNDGDII
+1109 
-1117 KNTAYVNEKP
+1117 
-1127 SNEEE
+1127 
-1132 TEFNKPII
+1132 
-1140 SSEKEANK
+1140 
-1148 TAVVAGEKLT
+1148 
-1158 YTIKVTN
+1158 
-1165 TGKADG
+1165 
-1171 TATVKDE
+1171 
-1178 VPTGTEFVK
+1178 

-1306 GSIKVNG
+1306 ESIKVNG

-1350 VNKNIELSS
+1350 VNENIELSS

-1497 DISFATTQI
+1497 DVSFVETKT
-1506 GENDT
+1506 GKNDT
-1511 VQLNGRTITWNVK
+1511 VQLNETTITWNVK

-1536 TATISEVEKETTIT
+1536 TATVVAVEKETTIT
-1550 NEVKVDGNKTDETD
+1550 NTVKVDGKPTDETT
-1564 IIVTKPI
+1564 ITVTKPI
-1571 IESSKTATTILKRD
+1571 IESNKTATTILKRD

-1667 VTLEFKVKVNEG
+1667 FTLEFKVKVNEG

>member
-25 GISTAGY
+25 GISTVGY

-46 QDNITN
+46 QDNITT

-71 QPLTPDSQGDNNGD
+71 QPLTPDNQGDNNGN

-215 NYTAEDLQNGIEV
+215 DYTAEDLQNGIEV

-252 KSDENDK
+252 ESDENDK

-318 IVKDKAPENTTFVD
+318 IVKDEAPENTTFVE

-365 LIFEVTVNEQNS
+365 VTFEVTVNEQNS

-388 YVNEKPSEETETE
+388 YVNEKLSNETETE
-401 FNKPVISS
+401 FNKPVINS
-409 EKIANKTAVV
+409 EKIADKTAVV
-419 EGEELTYIINVTN
+419 AGEKLTYTIKVTN
-432 TGKADGKAI
+432 TGKADGTATV
-441 IKDEAPKGT
+441 KDEVPTGT
-450 KFVEGSITVNGVE
+450 TFVEGSIKVNGVE

-478 DVPKTSDNGAG
+478 DVPKANENEAG

-494 FRVIVEKGT
+494 FEVIVKEGT
-503 IGKLTNEAKVN
+503 TGMLTNEATVN
-514 ETPTEEVKTPV
+514 EIPTDEVKTPV
-525 ITFNK
+525 ITFSKKVDK
-530 EVNKQVV
+530 ETV
-537 KAGERLIYTITLKNT
+537 KAGERLKYTITLKNT

-692 PTGTELVEGSIAI
+692 PTGT
-705 NGSIKSSLTEK
+705 
-716 DLKEGIEVDVS
+716 
-727 KANENEAGTATVSF
+727 
-741 EVIVKQGTT
+741 
-750 GMLTNKATVNEIPTD
+750 
-765 EVKTPVITFSKK
+765 
-777 AEQSTVKAG
+777 
-786 EKILYTIT
+786 
-794 LVNSSEVSGKV
+794 
-805 IVKDKAP
+805 
-812 ENTTFVDGSIKVNG
+812 TFV
-826 VEKAEL
+826 E
-832 TEENLKNGI
+832 
-841 EVEVKEN
+841 
-848 SEVTLIFE
+848 
-856 VTVNEQNSLN
+856 
-866 DGDIIK
+866 
-872 NTAYVNEKPSEETE
+872 
-886 TEFNKPVIS
+886 
-895 SEKIANKT
+895 
-903 AVVEGE
+903 
-909 ELTYIINVT
+909 
-918 NTGKAD
+918 
-924 GKAIIKDE
+924 
-932 APKGTKFVEGS
+932 
-943 ITVNGVEK
+943 
-951 AELTEKDLK
+951 
-960 EGIEV
+960 
-965 DVPKTSDNGAG
+965 
-976 TATVSFRVIVEKGTI
+976 
-991 GKLTNEA
+991 
-998 KVNETPTEEVKTP
+998 
-1011 VITFNKEVNKQVV
+1011 
-1024 KAGERLIY
+1024 
-1032 TITLKNTSEVLG
+1032 
-1044 KVTVRDNI
+1044 
-1052 PAETTFVDG
+1052 
-1061 SIELNEVQLKDK
+1061 
-1073 ENNVLTKQDLEQ
+1073 
-1085 GIEIEVAANSTVK
+1085 
-1098 LSFEVRVNSEN
+1098 
-1109 NLNDGDII
+1109 
-1117 KNTAYVNEKP
+1117 
-1127 SNEEE
+1127 
-1132 TEFNKPII
+1132 
-1140 SSEKEANK
+1140 
-1148 TAVVAGEKLT
+1148 
-1158 YTIKVTN
+1158 
-1165 TGKADG
+1165 
-1171 TATVKDE
+1171 
-1178 VPTGTEFVK
+1178 
-1187 GSIKVNGVEKAELTE
+1187 
-1202 KDLKEGIKV
+1202 
-1211 DVPKASTNG
+1211 
-1220 AGTATVSFEV
+1220 
-1230 IVKEGTTG
+1230 
-1238 MLTNKAT
+1238 
-1245 VNEIPTDEVKT
+1245 
-1256 PVITFSKEADK
+1256 
-1267 ETVKVGENILYTIT
+1267 
-1281 LVNSS
+1281 
-1286 EVSGKVIVKDS
+1286 
-1297 APTGTEFVK
+1297 

-1350 VNKNIELSS
+1350 VNENIELSS

-1497 DISFATTQI
+1497 DVSFVETKT
-1506 GENDT
+1506 GKNDT
-1511 VQLNGRTITWNVK
+1511 VQLNETTITWNVK

-1536 TATISEVEKETTIT
+1536 TATVVAVEKETTIT
-1550 NEVKVDGNKTDETD
+1550 NTVKVDGKPTDETT
-1564 IIVTKPI
+1564 ITVTKPI
-1571 IESSKTATTILKRD
+1571 IESNKTATTILKRD

>member
-46 QDNITN
+46 QDNITT

-252 KSDENDK
+252 ESDENDK

-295 VKAGEKILYTITLVN
+295 VKAGERILYTITLVN

-365 LIFEVTVNEQNS
+365 LTFEVTVNEQNS

-388 YVNEKPSEETETE
+388 YVNEEPSEEIETE
-401 FNKPVISS
+401 FNKPVINS
-409 EKIANKTAVV
+409 EKIA
-419 EGEELTYIINVTN
+419 
-432 TGKADGKAI
+432 D
-441 IKDEAPKGT
+441 
-450 KFVEGSITVNGVE
+450 
-463 KAELTEKDLKEGIEV
+463 
-478 DVPKTSDNGAG
+478 
-489 TATVS
+489 
-494 FRVIVEKGT
+494 
-503 IGKLTNEAKVN
+503 
-514 ETPTEEVKTPV
+514 
-525 ITFNK
+525 
-530 EVNKQVV
+530 
-537 KAGERLIYTITLKNT
+537 
-552 SEVLG
+552 
-557 KVTVRDNIPAET
+557 
-569 TFVDGSI
+569 
-576 ELNEV
+576 
-581 QLKDKENNVLT
+581 
-592 KQDLEQGIEIEVAAN
+592 
-607 STVKLSFEV
+607 
-616 RVNSENN
+616 
-623 LNDGDI
+623 
-629 IKNTAYVNEKPSNEE
+629 
-644 ETEFNKPIISS
+644 
-655 EKEANKTAVV
+655 KTAVV

-805 IVKDKAP
+805 IVKDEAP
-812 ENTTFVDGSIKVNG
+812 ENTTFVEGSIKVNG

-848 SEVTLIFE
+848 SEVTVTFE
-856 VTVNEQNSLN
+856 VTVNEQNRLN

-943 ITVNGVEK
+943 IKVNGVEK

-1032 TITLKNTSEVLG
+1032 TITLENTSEVSG

-1073 ENNVLTKQDLEQ
+1073 DNNVLTEQ
-1085 GIEIEVAANSTVK
+1085 NLKDGIEVEVSANSTVK
-1098 LSFEVRVNSEN
+1098 LSFEVRVNTEN
-1109 NLNDGDII
+1109 SLNDGDII

-1127 SNEEE
+1127 SNETK

-1140 SSEKEANK
+1140 SSEKVANK

-1158 YTIKVTN
+1158 YTINATN

-1171 TATVKDE
+1171 KAIIKDE

-1238 MLTNKAT
+1238 MLTNEAT

-1281 LVNSS
+1281 LINSS

-1350 VNKNIELSS
+1350 VNENIELSS

-1370 SNEVTTKVITYY
+1370 SNEVTTKVVTYY

-1431 TLRADPSENVIRI
+1431 TLVADSAQNVIKV

-1472 TINVT
+1472 IINVT

-1483 GDATITDEIPEGLK
+1483 GDATITDEIPKGLK
-1497 DISFATTQI
+1497 DVSFVETET
-1506 GENDT
+1506 GKNDT
-1511 VQLNGRTITWNVK
+1511 VQLNETTITWNVK

-1536 TATISEVEKETTIT
+1536 TATVVAVEKETTIT
-1550 NEVKVDGNKTDETD
+1550 NTVKVDGKPTDETT
-1564 IIVTKPI
+1564 ITVTKPI
-1571 IESSKTATTILKRD
+1571 IESNKTATTILKRD

-1610 ATNKSDVK
+1610 ATNKSDVE

-1634 VDGSIKVNGSAS
+1634 VDGSIKVNGSTS

-1658 KSTLAAGAT
+1658 KSTLAAKTT
-1667 VTLEFKVKVNEG
+1667 VTLEFRVTVNKG
-1679 TPVKTVIKN
+1679 TTVKTVIRN
-1688 VAVVNG
+1688 VAIVNG
-1694 ENKEAITTVVKKVCV
+1694 EEKDATTTVVKKVCV

>member
-25 GISTAGY
+25 GISTVGY

-46 QDNITN
+46 QDNITT

-71 QPLTPDSQGDNNGD
+71 QPLTPDNQGDNNGN

-215 NYTAEDLQNGIEV
+215 DYTAEDLQNGIEV

-252 KSDENDK
+252 ESDENDK

-283 VIIFFKN
+283 AIIFFKN

-318 IVKDKAPENTTFVD
+318 IVKDEAPENTTFVE

-365 LIFEVTVNEQNS
+365 VTFEVTVNEQN
-377 LNDGDIIKNTA
+377 
-388 YVNEKPSEETETE
+388 
-401 FNKPVISS
+401 
-409 EKIANKTAVV
+409 
-419 EGEELTYIINVTN
+419 
-432 TGKADGKAI
+432 
-441 IKDEAPKGT
+441 
-450 KFVEGSITVNGVE
+450 
-463 KAELTEKDLKEGIEV
+463 
-478 DVPKTSDNGAG
+478 
-489 TATVS
+489 
-494 FRVIVEKGT
+494 R
-503 IGKLTNEAKVN
+503 
-514 ETPTEEVKTPV
+514 
-525 ITFNK
+525 
-530 EVNKQVV
+530 
-537 KAGERLIYTITLKNT
+537 
-552 SEVLG
+552 
-557 KVTVRDNIPAET
+557 
-569 TFVDGSI
+569 
-576 ELNEV
+576 
-581 QLKDKENNVLT
+581 
-592 KQDLEQGIEIEVAAN
+592 
-607 STVKLSFEV
+607 
-616 RVNSENN
+616 

-629 IKNTAYVNEKPSNEE
+629 IKNTAYVNEKPSNE
-644 ETEFNKPIISS
+644 
-655 EKEANKTAVV
+655 
-665 AGEKLTYTIKV
+665 
-676 TNTGK
+676 
-681 ADGTATVKDEV
+681 
-692 PTGTELVEGSIAI
+692 
-705 NGSIKSSLTEK
+705 
-716 DLKEGIEVDVS
+716 
-727 KANENEAGTATVSF
+727 
-741 EVIVKQGTT
+741 
-750 GMLTNKATVNEIPTD
+750 
-765 EVKTPVITFSKK
+765 
-777 AEQSTVKAG
+777 
-786 EKILYTIT
+786 
-794 LVNSSEVSGKV
+794 
-805 IVKDKAP
+805 
-812 ENTTFVDGSIKVNG
+812 
-826 VEKAEL
+826 
-832 TEENLKNGI
+832 
-841 EVEVKEN
+841 
-848 SEVTLIFE
+848 
-856 VTVNEQNSLN
+856 
-866 DGDIIK
+866 
-872 NTAYVNEKPSEETE
+872 TE
-886 TEFNKPVIS
+886 TEFNKPVIN
-895 SEKIANKT
+895 SEK
-903 AVVEGE
+903 V
-909 ELTYIINVT
+909 
-918 NTGKAD
+918 AD
-924 GKAIIKDE
+924 
-932 APKGTKFVEGS
+932 
-943 ITVNGVEK
+943 
-951 AELTEKDLK
+951 
-960 EGIEV
+960 
-965 DVPKTSDNGAG
+965 
-976 TATVSFRVIVEKGTI
+976 
-991 GKLTNEA
+991 
-998 KVNETPTEEVKTP
+998 
-1011 VITFNKEVNKQVV
+1011 
-1024 KAGERLIY
+1024 
-1032 TITLKNTSEVLG
+1032 
-1044 KVTVRDNI
+1044 
-1052 PAETTFVDG
+1052 
-1061 SIELNEVQLKDK
+1061 
-1073 ENNVLTKQDLEQ
+1073 
-1085 GIEIEVAANSTVK
+1085 
-1098 LSFEVRVNSEN
+1098 
-1109 NLNDGDII
+1109 
-1117 KNTAYVNEKP
+1117 
-1127 SNEEE
+1127 
-1132 TEFNKPII
+1132 
-1140 SSEKEANK
+1140 K
-1148 TAVVAGEKLT
+1148 TAVVAREKLT

-1178 VPTGTEFVK
+1178 VPTGTEFV
-1187 GSIKVNGVEKAELTE
+1187 E
-1202 KDLKEGIKV
+1202 
-1211 DVPKASTNG
+1211 
-1220 AGTATVSFEV
+1220 
-1230 IVKEGTTG
+1230 
-1238 MLTNKAT
+1238 
-1245 VNEIPTDEVKT
+1245 
-1256 PVITFSKEADK
+1256 
-1267 ETVKVGENILYTIT
+1267 
-1281 LVNSS
+1281 
-1286 EVSGKVIVKDS
+1286 
-1297 APTGTEFVK
+1297 

-1980 KTIIS
+1980 
-1985 DIQVKIGNGTPTA
+1985 
-1998 YTLNELRN
+1998 NEL
-2006 GIDGLKYTDGVGFT
+2006 ISPILSVIPLQLLSY
-2020 WTITDI
+2020 
-2026 NTLNKELY
+2026 Y
-2034 ISYTVQGIAN
+2034 ISKNKGLDVDKPRNLAKSVTVE
-2044 N
+2044 

>member
-25 GISTAGY
+25 GISTVGY

-46 QDNITN
+46 QDNITT

-71 QPLTPDSQGDNNGD
+71 QPLTPDNQGDNNGN

-100 NNGTPNQENGQVP
+100 NNGTPNQENDQVP

-215 NYTAEDLQNGIEV
+215 DYTAEDLQNGIEV
-228 NVSKQ
+228 NVPKQ

-252 KSDENDK
+252 ESDENDK

-318 IVKDKAPENTTFVD
+318 IVKDEAPENTTFVE

-365 LIFEVTVNEQNS
+365 VTFEVTVNEQNS

-388 YVNEKPSEETETE
+388 YVNEKSSNETETE
-401 FNKPVISS
+401 FNKPVINS
-409 EKIANKTAVV
+409 EKIA
-419 EGEELTYIINVTN
+419 
-432 TGKADGKAI
+432 D
-441 IKDEAPKGT
+441 
-450 KFVEGSITVNGVE
+450 
-463 KAELTEKDLKEGIEV
+463 
-478 DVPKTSDNGAG
+478 
-489 TATVS
+489 
-494 FRVIVEKGT
+494 
-503 IGKLTNEAKVN
+503 
-514 ETPTEEVKTPV
+514 
-525 ITFNK
+525 
-530 EVNKQVV
+530 
-537 KAGERLIYTITLKNT
+537 
-552 SEVLG
+552 
-557 KVTVRDNIPAET
+557 
-569 TFVDGSI
+569 
-576 ELNEV
+576 
-581 QLKDKENNVLT
+581 
-592 KQDLEQGIEIEVAAN
+592 
-607 STVKLSFEV
+607 
-616 RVNSENN
+616 
-623 LNDGDI
+623 
-629 IKNTAYVNEKPSNEE
+629 
-644 ETEFNKPIISS
+644 
-655 EKEANKTAVV
+655 KTAVV

-692 PTGTELVEGSIAI
+692 PTGTEFVEGSIAI

-786 EKILYTIT
+786 ERILYTIT

-805 IVKDKAP
+805 IVKDEAP
-812 ENTTFVDGSIKVNG
+812 ENTTFVEGSIKVNG

-848 SEVTLIFE
+848 SEVTVTFE

-872 NTAYVNEKPSEETE
+872 NTAYVNEKSSNETE
-886 TEFNKPVIS
+886 TEFNKPVIN
-895 SEKIANKT
+895 SEKIADKT
-903 AVVEGE
+903 AVVAGE
-909 ELTYIINVT
+909 KLTYTIKVT

-924 GKAIIKDE
+924 GTATVKDE
-932 APKGTKFVEGS
+932 VPTGTTFVEGS
-943 ITVNGVEK
+943 IKVNGVEK

-965 DVPKTSDNGAG
+965 DVPKANENEAG
-976 TATVSFRVIVEKGTI
+976 TATVSFEVIVKEGTT
-991 GKLTNEA
+991 GMLTNKA
-998 KVNETPTEEVKTP
+998 TVNEIPTDEVKTP
-1011 VITFNKEVNKQVV
+1011 VITFSKKVDKETV
-1024 KAGERLIY
+1024 KAGERLKY

-1230 IVKEGTTG
+1230 IVKDGTTG

-1444 YYEEPN
+1444 YYEEPD
-1450 ITATKTNNS
+1450 ITATKKDDSN
-1459 KGKKLVEGDKVEY
+1459 GKKLIEGDKVEY
-1472 TINVT
+1472 TIDAI
-1477 NNGNVS
+1477 NNGNVV
-1483 GDATITDEIPEGLK
+1483 GDATVTDEIPEGLK
-1497 DISFATTQI
+1497 DISFATTKI

-1524 ELGKD
+1524 DLKVGEREK
-1529 ETRTIKI
+1529 RTIKI
-1536 TATISEVEKETTIT
+1536 TATVVAVEKETTIT
-1550 NEVKVDGNKTDETD
+1550 NTVKVDGKPTDETT
-1564 IIVTKPI
+1564 ITVTKPI

-1585 NKGNVIPGQD
+1585 NKGNVIPDQD

-1610 ATNKSDVK
+1610 ATNKSDVE

-1634 VDGSIKVNGSAS
+1634 IDGSIKVNGSTS

-1658 KSTLAAGAT
+1658 KSTLAANAT
-1667 VTLEFKVKVNEG
+1667 VTLEFRVTVNEG
-1679 TPVKTVIKN
+1679 TSVKTVIRN
-1688 VAVVNG
+1688 VAIVNG
-1694 ENKEAITTVVKKVCV
+1694 EEKDATTTVVKKVCV

-1726 ISGSMDENNRL
+1726 VSGSMKENSRL
-1737 ADLKTAAKNLTNK
+1737 TNLKSAAKNLTNK
-1750 LFSAQT
+1750 LFSVQT

-1762 IKYSTTASNP
+1762 ITYSKTASEP
-1772 TTYQYDQK
+1772 TTYQYNQK
-1780 DQALKAIKNLKADGG
+1780 AQALKAIKNLKADGG
-1795 TNFYKALDTTINTI
+1795 TNFYKALEKTIDAV
-1809 GNNPNRNTIVVF
+1809 GDNPNRNTIVVF
-1821 LTDGAPTFYRKD
+1821 LTDGAPTFYTKD
-1833 NEPGNKLI
+1833 GEPGNHLV
-1841 ETNSSN
+1841 TSSN
-1847 DNSYKDNL
+1847 RSDDKNYENNL
-1855 RPQIIQKAQELKS
+1855 RPQIIQKAQELKA

-1874 YSIGVGISGKK
+1874 YSIGVGIAGNE

-1902 GTKDVEDGKGKN
+1902 GTKYVKDR
-1914 KQTITYHYM
+1914 TITYHYM

-1963 HIYMT
+1963 HIYMA

-1998 YTLNELRN
+1998 YTLNKLRN

>member
-25 GISTAGY
+25 GISTVGY

-46 QDNITN
+46 QDNITT

-71 QPLTPDSQGDNNGD
+71 QPLTPDNQGDNNGN

-215 NYTAEDLQNGIEV
+215 DYTAEDLQNGIEV

-252 KSDENDK
+252 ESDENDK

-283 VIIFFKN
+283 AIIFFKN

-318 IVKDKAPENTTFVD
+318 IVKDEAPENTTFVE

-365 LIFEVTVNEQNS
+365 VTFEVTVNEQN
-377 LNDGDIIKNTA
+377 
-388 YVNEKPSEETETE
+388 
-401 FNKPVISS
+401 
-409 EKIANKTAVV
+409 
-419 EGEELTYIINVTN
+419 
-432 TGKADGKAI
+432 
-441 IKDEAPKGT
+441 
-450 KFVEGSITVNGVE
+450 
-463 KAELTEKDLKEGIEV
+463 
-478 DVPKTSDNGAG
+478 
-489 TATVS
+489 
-494 FRVIVEKGT
+494 R
-503 IGKLTNEAKVN
+503 
-514 ETPTEEVKTPV
+514 
-525 ITFNK
+525 
-530 EVNKQVV
+530 
-537 KAGERLIYTITLKNT
+537 
-552 SEVLG
+552 
-557 KVTVRDNIPAET
+557 
-569 TFVDGSI
+569 
-576 ELNEV
+576 
-581 QLKDKENNVLT
+581 
-592 KQDLEQGIEIEVAAN
+592 
-607 STVKLSFEV
+607 
-616 RVNSENN
+616 

-629 IKNTAYVNEKPSNEE
+629 IKNTAYVNEKPSNET
-644 ETEFNKPIISS
+644 ETEFNKPVINS
-655 EKEANKTAVV
+655 EKVADKTAVV
-665 AGEKLTYTIKV
+665 AREKLTYTIKV

-692 PTGTELVEGSIAI
+692 
-705 NGSIKSSLTEK
+705 
-716 DLKEGIEVDVS
+716 
-727 KANENEAGTATVSF
+727 
-741 EVIVKQGTT
+741 
-750 GMLTNKATVNEIPTD
+750 
-765 EVKTPVITFSKK
+765 
-777 AEQSTVKAG
+777 
-786 EKILYTIT
+786 
-794 LVNSSEVSGKV
+794 
-805 IVKDKAP
+805 
-812 ENTTFVDGSIKVNG
+812 
-826 VEKAEL
+826 
-832 TEENLKNGI
+832 
-841 EVEVKEN
+841 
-848 SEVTLIFE
+848 
-856 VTVNEQNSLN
+856 
-866 DGDIIK
+866 
-872 NTAYVNEKPSEETE
+872 
-886 TEFNKPVIS
+886 
-895 SEKIANKT
+895 
-903 AVVEGE
+903 
-909 ELTYIINVT
+909 
-918 NTGKAD
+918 
-924 GKAIIKDE
+924 
-932 APKGTKFVEGS
+932 
-943 ITVNGVEK
+943 
-951 AELTEKDLK
+951 
-960 EGIEV
+960 
-965 DVPKTSDNGAG
+965 
-976 TATVSFRVIVEKGTI
+976 
-991 GKLTNEA
+991 
-998 KVNETPTEEVKTP
+998 
-1011 VITFNKEVNKQVV
+1011 
-1024 KAGERLIY
+1024 
-1032 TITLKNTSEVLG
+1032 
-1044 KVTVRDNI
+1044 
-1052 PAETTFVDG
+1052 
-1061 SIELNEVQLKDK
+1061 
-1073 ENNVLTKQDLEQ
+1073 
-1085 GIEIEVAANSTVK
+1085 
-1098 LSFEVRVNSEN
+1098 
-1109 NLNDGDII
+1109 
-1117 KNTAYVNEKP
+1117 
-1127 SNEEE
+1127 
-1132 TEFNKPII
+1132 
-1140 SSEKEANK
+1140 
-1148 TAVVAGEKLT
+1148 
-1158 YTIKVTN
+1158 
-1165 TGKADG
+1165 
-1171 TATVKDE
+1171 
-1178 VPTGTEFVK
+1178 
-1187 GSIKVNGVEKAELTE
+1187 
-1202 KDLKEGIKV
+1202 
-1211 DVPKASTNG
+1211 
-1220 AGTATVSFEV
+1220 
-1230 IVKEGTTG
+1230 
-1238 MLTNKAT
+1238 
-1245 VNEIPTDEVKT
+1245 
-1256 PVITFSKEADK
+1256 
-1267 ETVKVGENILYTIT
+1267 
-1281 LVNSS
+1281 
-1286 EVSGKVIVKDS
+1286 
-1297 APTGTEFVK
+1297 PTGTEFVK

>member
-46 QDNITN
+46 QDNITT

-215 NYTAEDLQNGIEV
+215 DYTAEDLQNGIEV

-252 KSDENDK
+252 ESDENDK

-283 VIIFFKN
+283 AIIFFKN

-318 IVKDKAPENTTFVD
+318 IVKDEAPENTTFVE
-332 GSIKVNGVEKAE
+332 GSIKINGVEKAE

-365 LIFEVTVNEQNS
+365 VTFEVTVNEQNS

-388 YVNEKPSEETETE
+388 YVNEKSSNETETE
-401 FNKPVISS
+401 FNKPVINS
-409 EKIANKTAVV
+409 EKV
-419 EGEELTYIINVTN
+419 
-432 TGKADGKAI
+432 AD
-441 IKDEAPKGT
+441 
-450 KFVEGSITVNGVE
+450 
-463 KAELTEKDLKEGIEV
+463 
-478 DVPKTSDNGAG
+478 
-489 TATVS
+489 
-494 FRVIVEKGT
+494 
-503 IGKLTNEAKVN
+503 
-514 ETPTEEVKTPV
+514 
-525 ITFNK
+525 
-530 EVNKQVV
+530 
-537 KAGERLIYTITLKNT
+537 
-552 SEVLG
+552 
-557 KVTVRDNIPAET
+557 
-569 TFVDGSI
+569 
-576 ELNEV
+576 
-581 QLKDKENNVLT
+581 
-592 KQDLEQGIEIEVAAN
+592 
-607 STVKLSFEV
+607 
-616 RVNSENN
+616 
-623 LNDGDI
+623 
-629 IKNTAYVNEKPSNEE
+629 
-644 ETEFNKPIISS
+644 
-655 EKEANKTAVV
+655 KTAVV

-692 PTGTELVEGSIAI
+692 PTGTE
-705 NGSIKSSLTEK
+705 
-716 DLKEGIEVDVS
+716 
-727 KANENEAGTATVSF
+727 
-741 EVIVKQGTT
+741 
-750 GMLTNKATVNEIPTD
+750 
-765 EVKTPVITFSKK
+765 
-777 AEQSTVKAG
+777 
-786 EKILYTIT
+786 
-794 LVNSSEVSGKV
+794 
-805 IVKDKAP
+805 
-812 ENTTFVDGSIKVNG
+812 
-826 VEKAEL
+826 
-832 TEENLKNGI
+832 
-841 EVEVKEN
+841 
-848 SEVTLIFE
+848 
-856 VTVNEQNSLN
+856 
-866 DGDIIK
+866 
-872 NTAYVNEKPSEETE
+872 
-886 TEFNKPVIS
+886 
-895 SEKIANKT
+895 
-903 AVVEGE
+903 
-909 ELTYIINVT
+909 
-918 NTGKAD
+918 
-924 GKAIIKDE
+924 
-932 APKGTKFVEGS
+932 FVEGS
-943 ITVNGVEK
+943 IKVNGVEK

-960 EGIEV
+960 EGIKV
-965 DVPKTSDNGAG
+965 DVPKASTNGAG
-976 TATVSFRVIVEKGTI
+976 TATVSFEVIVKEGTT
-991 GKLTNEA
+991 GMLTNKA
-998 KVNETPTEEVKTP
+998 TVNEIPTEEVKTP
-1011 VITFNKEVNKQVV
+1011 VITFSKKVDKETV
-1024 KAGERLIY
+1024 KAGERLKY

-1178 VPTGTEFVK
+1178 VPTGTEFVE

-1256 PVITFSKEADK
+1256 PVITFSKETDK

-1350 VNKNIELSS
+1350 VNENIELSS

-1444 YYEEPN
+1444 YYEKPN

-1497 DISFATTQI
+1497 DVSFVETKT
-1506 GENDT
+1506 GKNDT
-1511 VQLNGRTITWNVK
+1511 VQLNETTITWNVK

-1550 NEVKVDGNKTDETD
+1550 NEVKVDGNKTDETT
-1564 IIVTKPI
+1564 ITVTKPI

>member
-25 GISTAGY
+25 GISTVGY

-46 QDNITN
+46 QDNITT

-71 QPLTPDSQGDNNGD
+71 QPLTPDNQGDNNGN

-252 KSDENDK
+252 ESDENDK

-295 VKAGEKILYTITLVN
+295 VKAGERILYTITLVN

-365 LIFEVTVNEQNS
+365 LTFEVTVNEQNS

-388 YVNEKPSEETETE
+388 YVNEEPSEEIETE
-401 FNKPVISS
+401 FNKPVINS
-409 EKIANKTAVV
+409 EKIA
-419 EGEELTYIINVTN
+419 
-432 TGKADGKAI
+432 D
-441 IKDEAPKGT
+441 
-450 KFVEGSITVNGVE
+450 
-463 KAELTEKDLKEGIEV
+463 
-478 DVPKTSDNGAG
+478 
-489 TATVS
+489 
-494 FRVIVEKGT
+494 
-503 IGKLTNEAKVN
+503 
-514 ETPTEEVKTPV
+514 
-525 ITFNK
+525 
-530 EVNKQVV
+530 
-537 KAGERLIYTITLKNT
+537 
-552 SEVLG
+552 
-557 KVTVRDNIPAET
+557 
-569 TFVDGSI
+569 
-576 ELNEV
+576 
-581 QLKDKENNVLT
+581 
-592 KQDLEQGIEIEVAAN
+592 
-607 STVKLSFEV
+607 
-616 RVNSENN
+616 
-623 LNDGDI
+623 
-629 IKNTAYVNEKPSNEE
+629 
-644 ETEFNKPIISS
+644 
-655 EKEANKTAVV
+655 KTAVV

-805 IVKDKAP
+805 IVKDEAP
-812 ENTTFVDGSIKVNG
+812 ENTTFVEGSIKVNG

-848 SEVTLIFE
+848 SEVTVTFE
-856 VTVNEQNSLN
+856 VTVNEQNRLN

-943 ITVNGVEK
+943 IKVNGVEK

-1032 TITLKNTSEVLG
+1032 TITLENTSEVSG

-1073 ENNVLTKQDLEQ
+1073 DNNVLTEQ
-1085 GIEIEVAANSTVK
+1085 NLKDGIEVEVSANSTVK
-1098 LSFEVRVNSEN
+1098 LSFEVRVNTEN
-1109 NLNDGDII
+1109 SLNDGDII

-1127 SNEEE
+1127 SNETK

-1140 SSEKEANK
+1140 SSEKVANK

-1158 YTIKVTN
+1158 YTINATN

-1171 TATVKDE
+1171 KAIIKDE

-1238 MLTNKAT
+1238 MLTNEAT

-1281 LVNSS
+1281 LINSSEVSGKVIVKDSAPTGTEFVKGSIKVNGVEKAELTEKDLKEGIKVDVPKASTNGAGTATVSFEVIVKEGTTGMLTNEATVNEIPTDEVKTPVITFSKEADKETVKVGENILYTITLINSS

-1350 VNKNIELSS
+1350 VNENIELSS

-1370 SNEVTTKVITYY
+1370 SNEVTTKVVTYY

-1431 TLRADPSENVIRI
+1431 TLVADSAQNVIKV

-1472 TINVT
+1472 IINVT

-1483 GDATITDEIPEGLK
+1483 GDATITDEIPKGLK
-1497 DISFATTQI
+1497 DVSFVETET
-1506 GENDT
+1506 GKNDT
-1511 VQLNGRTITWNVK
+1511 VQLNETTITWNVK

-1529 ETRTIKI
+1529 ETRRIKI

-1550 NEVKVDGNKTDETD
+1550 NEVKVDGNKTDETT
-1564 IIVTKPI
+1564 ITVTKPI

-1610 ATNKSDVK
+1610 ATNKSDVE

-1634 VDGSIKVNGSAS
+1634 VDGSIKVNGSTS

-1658 KSTLAAGAT
+1658 KSTLAANAT
-1667 VTLEFKVKVNEG
+1667 VTLEFRVTVNEG
-1679 TPVKTVIKN
+1679 TSVKTVIRN
-1688 VAVVNG
+1688 VAIVNG
-1694 ENKEAITTVVKKVCV
+1694 EEKDATTTVVKKVCV

-1726 ISGSMDENNRL
+1726 VSGSMKENSRL
-1737 ADLKTAAKNLTNK
+1737 TNLKSAAKNLTNK
-1750 LFSAQT
+1750 LFSVQT

-1762 IKYSTTASNP
+1762 ITYSKTASEP
-1772 TTYQYDQK
+1772 TTYQYNQK
-1780 DQALKAIKNLKADGG
+1780 AQALKAIKNLKADGG
-1795 TNFYKALDTTINTI
+1795 TNFYKALEKTIDAV
-1809 GNNPNRNTIVVF
+1809 GDNPNRNTIVVF
-1821 LTDGAPTFYRKD
+1821 LTDGAPTFYTKD
-1833 NEPGNKLI
+1833 GEPGNHLV
-1841 ETNSSN
+1841 TSSN
-1847 DNSYKDNL
+1847 RSDDKNYENNL
-1855 RPQIIQKAQELKS
+1855 RPQIIQKAQELKA

-1874 YSIGVGISGKK
+1874 YSIGVGIAGNE

-1902 GTKDVEDGKGKN
+1902 GTKYVKDR
-1914 KQTITYHYM
+1914 TITYHYM

-1963 HIYMT
+1963 HIYMA

-1998 YTLNELRN
+1998 YTLNKLRN

>member
-25 GISTAGY
+25 GISTVGY

-46 QDNITN
+46 QDNITT

-71 QPLTPDSQGDNNGD
+71 QPLTPDNQGDNNGN

-252 KSDENDK
+252 ESDENDK

-295 VKAGEKILYTITLVN
+295 VKAGERILYTITLVN

-365 LIFEVTVNEQNS
+365 VTFEVTVNEQNR

-450 KFVEGSITVNGVE
+450 KFVEGSIKVNGVE

-537 KAGERLIYTITLKNT
+537 KAGERLIYTITLENT
-552 SEVLG
+552 SEVSG

-581 QLKDKENNVLT
+581 QLKDKDNNVLT
-592 KQDLEQGIEIEVAAN
+592 EQNLKDGIEVEVSAN

-616 RVNSENN
+616 RVNTENS

-629 IKNTAYVNEKPSNEE
+629 IKNTAYVNEKPSNETK
-644 ETEFNKPIISS
+644 TEFNKPIISS
-655 EKEANKTAVV
+655 EKVANKTAVV
-665 AGEKLTYTIKV
+665 AGEKLTYTI
-676 TNTGK
+676 N
-681 ADGTATVKDEV
+681 A
-692 PTGTELVEGSIAI
+692 
-705 NGSIKSSLTEK
+705 
-716 DLKEGIEVDVS
+716 
-727 KANENEAGTATVSF
+727 
-741 EVIVKQGTT
+741 
-750 GMLTNKATVNEIPTD
+750 
-765 EVKTPVITFSKK
+765 
-777 AEQSTVKAG
+777 
-786 EKILYTIT
+786 
-794 LVNSSEVSGKV
+794 
-805 IVKDKAP
+805 
-812 ENTTFVDGSIKVNG
+812 
-826 VEKAEL
+826 
-832 TEENLKNGI
+832 
-841 EVEVKEN
+841 
-848 SEVTLIFE
+848 
-856 VTVNEQNSLN
+856 
-866 DGDIIK
+866 
-872 NTAYVNEKPSEETE
+872 
-886 TEFNKPVIS
+886 
-895 SEKIANKT
+895 
-903 AVVEGE
+903 
-909 ELTYIINVT
+909 T

-932 APKGTKFVEGS
+932 V
-943 ITVNGVEK
+943 
-951 AELTEKDLK
+951 
-960 EGIEV
+960 
-965 DVPKTSDNGAG
+965 
-976 TATVSFRVIVEKGTI
+976 
-991 GKLTNEA
+991 
-998 KVNETPTEEVKTP
+998 
-1011 VITFNKEVNKQVV
+1011 
-1024 KAGERLIY
+1024 
-1032 TITLKNTSEVLG
+1032 
-1044 KVTVRDNI
+1044 
-1052 PAETTFVDG
+1052 
-1061 SIELNEVQLKDK
+1061 
-1073 ENNVLTKQDLEQ
+1073 
-1085 GIEIEVAANSTVK
+1085 
-1098 LSFEVRVNSEN
+1098 
-1109 NLNDGDII
+1109 
-1117 KNTAYVNEKP
+1117 
-1127 SNEEE
+1127 
-1132 TEFNKPII
+1132 
-1140 SSEKEANK
+1140 
-1148 TAVVAGEKLT
+1148 
-1158 YTIKVTN
+1158 
-1165 TGKADG
+1165 
-1171 TATVKDE
+1171 
-1178 VPTGTEFVK
+1178 
-1187 GSIKVNGVEKAELTE
+1187 
-1202 KDLKEGIKV
+1202 
-1211 DVPKASTNG
+1211 
-1220 AGTATVSFEV
+1220 
-1230 IVKEGTTG
+1230 
-1238 MLTNKAT
+1238 
-1245 VNEIPTDEVKT
+1245 
-1256 PVITFSKEADK
+1256 
-1267 ETVKVGENILYTIT
+1267 
-1281 LVNSS
+1281 
-1286 EVSGKVIVKDS
+1286 
-1297 APTGTEFVK
+1297 PTGTEFVK

-1780 DQALKAIKNLKADGG
+1780 DQALKVIKNLKADGG

>member
-25 GISTAGY
+25 GISTVGY

-46 QDNITN
+46 QDNITT

-71 QPLTPDSQGDNNGD
+71 QPLTPDNQGDNNGN

-215 NYTAEDLQNGIEV
+215 DYTAEDLQNGIEV

-252 KSDENDK
+252 ESDENDK

-283 VIIFFKN
+283 AIIFFKN

-318 IVKDKAPENTTFVD
+318 IVKDEAPENTTFVE

-365 LIFEVTVNEQNS
+365 LTFEVTVNEQNS

-388 YVNEKPSEETETE
+388 YVNEKLSNETETE
-401 FNKPVISS
+401 FNKPVINS

-419 EGEELTYIINVTN
+419 AGEKLTYTIKVTN
-432 TGKADGKAI
+432 TGKADGTATV
-441 IKDEAPKGT
+441 KDEVPTGT
-450 KFVEGSITVNGVE
+450 EFVKGSIKVNGVE

-478 DVPKTSDNGAG
+478 DVPKANENEAG

-494 FRVIVEKGT
+494 FEVIVKEGT
-503 IGKLTNEAKVN
+503 TGMLTNKATVN
-514 ETPTEEVKTPV
+514 EIPTDEVKTPV
-525 ITFNK
+525 ITFSKKVDK
-530 EVNKQVV
+530 ETV
-537 KAGERLIYTITLKNT
+537 KAGERLKYTITLKNT

-692 PTGTELVEGSIAI
+692 
-705 NGSIKSSLTEK
+705 
-716 DLKEGIEVDVS
+716 
-727 KANENEAGTATVSF
+727 
-741 EVIVKQGTT
+741 
-750 GMLTNKATVNEIPTD
+750 
-765 EVKTPVITFSKK
+765 
-777 AEQSTVKAG
+777 
-786 EKILYTIT
+786 
-794 LVNSSEVSGKV
+794 
-805 IVKDKAP
+805 
-812 ENTTFVDGSIKVNG
+812 
-826 VEKAEL
+826 
-832 TEENLKNGI
+832 
-841 EVEVKEN
+841 
-848 SEVTLIFE
+848 
-856 VTVNEQNSLN
+856 
-866 DGDIIK
+866 
-872 NTAYVNEKPSEETE
+872 
-886 TEFNKPVIS
+886 
-895 SEKIANKT
+895 
-903 AVVEGE
+903 
-909 ELTYIINVT
+909 
-918 NTGKAD
+918 
-924 GKAIIKDE
+924 
-932 APKGTKFVEGS
+932 
-943 ITVNGVEK
+943 
-951 AELTEKDLK
+951 
-960 EGIEV
+960 
-965 DVPKTSDNGAG
+965 
-976 TATVSFRVIVEKGTI
+976 
-991 GKLTNEA
+991 
-998 KVNETPTEEVKTP
+998 
-1011 VITFNKEVNKQVV
+1011 
-1024 KAGERLIY
+1024 
-1032 TITLKNTSEVLG
+1032 
-1044 KVTVRDNI
+1044 
-1052 PAETTFVDG
+1052 
-1061 SIELNEVQLKDK
+1061 
-1073 ENNVLTKQDLEQ
+1073 
-1085 GIEIEVAANSTVK
+1085 
-1098 LSFEVRVNSEN
+1098 
-1109 NLNDGDII
+1109 
-1117 KNTAYVNEKP
+1117 
-1127 SNEEE
+1127 
-1132 TEFNKPII
+1132 
-1140 SSEKEANK
+1140 
-1148 TAVVAGEKLT
+1148 
-1158 YTIKVTN
+1158 
-1165 TGKADG
+1165 
-1171 TATVKDE
+1171 
-1178 VPTGTEFVK
+1178 
-1187 GSIKVNGVEKAELTE
+1187 
-1202 KDLKEGIKV
+1202 
-1211 DVPKASTNG
+1211 
-1220 AGTATVSFEV
+1220 
-1230 IVKEGTTG
+1230 
-1238 MLTNKAT
+1238 
-1245 VNEIPTDEVKT
+1245 
-1256 PVITFSKEADK
+1256 
-1267 ETVKVGENILYTIT
+1267 
-1281 LVNSS
+1281 
-1286 EVSGKVIVKDS
+1286 
-1297 APTGTEFVK
+1297 PTGTEFVK

-1524 ELGKD
+1524 ELDKD

>member
-25 GISTAGY
+25 GISTVGY

-46 QDNITN
+46 QDNITT

-71 QPLTPDSQGDNNGD
+71 QPLTPDNQGDNNGN

-215 NYTAEDLQNGIEV
+215 DYTAEDLQNGIEV

-252 KSDENDK
+252 ESDENDK

-283 VIIFFKN
+283 AIIFFKN

-318 IVKDKAPENTTFVD
+318 IVKDEAPENTTFVE
-332 GSIKVNGVEKAE
+332 GSIKINGVEKAE

-365 LIFEVTVNEQNS
+365 VTFEVTVNEQNS

-388 YVNEKPSEETETE
+388 YVNEKSSNETETE
-401 FNKPVISS
+401 FNKPVINS
-409 EKIANKTAVV
+409 EKV
-419 EGEELTYIINVTN
+419 
-432 TGKADGKAI
+432 AD
-441 IKDEAPKGT
+441 
-450 KFVEGSITVNGVE
+450 
-463 KAELTEKDLKEGIEV
+463 
-478 DVPKTSDNGAG
+478 
-489 TATVS
+489 
-494 FRVIVEKGT
+494 
-503 IGKLTNEAKVN
+503 
-514 ETPTEEVKTPV
+514 
-525 ITFNK
+525 
-530 EVNKQVV
+530 
-537 KAGERLIYTITLKNT
+537 
-552 SEVLG
+552 
-557 KVTVRDNIPAET
+557 
-569 TFVDGSI
+569 
-576 ELNEV
+576 
-581 QLKDKENNVLT
+581 
-592 KQDLEQGIEIEVAAN
+592 
-607 STVKLSFEV
+607 
-616 RVNSENN
+616 
-623 LNDGDI
+623 
-629 IKNTAYVNEKPSNEE
+629 
-644 ETEFNKPIISS
+644 
-655 EKEANKTAVV
+655 KTAVV

-692 PTGTELVEGSIAI
+692 PTGTEFVEGSIAI

-716 DLKEGIEVDVS
+716 DLKEGIEVDVP
-727 KANENEAGTATVSF
+727 KANENDAGTATVSF

-794 LVNSSEVSGKV
+794 LVNSSEVTGKV
-805 IVKDKAP
+805 IVKDEAP
-812 ENTTFVDGSIKVNG
+812 ENTTFVDGSIELNKVQLKDKDNN
-826 VEKAEL
+826 VL
-832 TEENLKNGI
+832 TEQNLKDGI
-841 EVEVKEN
+841 EVEVTAN
-848 SEVTLIFE
+848 SEVTLTFE

-1238 MLTNKAT
+1238 MLTNEAT

-1350 VNKNIELSS
+1350 VNENIELSS

-1497 DISFATTQI
+1497 DVSFVETKT
-1506 GENDT
+1506 GKNDT
-1511 VQLNGRTITWNVK
+1511 VQLNETTITWNVK

-1550 NEVKVDGNKTDETD
+1550 NEVKVDGNKTDETT
-1564 IIVTKPI
+1564 ITVTKPI

>member
-25 GISTAGY
+25 GISTVGY

-46 QDNITN
+46 QDNITT

-71 QPLTPDSQGDNNGD
+71 QPLTPDNQGDNNGN

-215 NYTAEDLQNGIEV
+215 DYTAEDLQNGIEV

-252 KSDENDK
+252 ESDENDK

-283 VIIFFKN
+283 AIIFFKN

-318 IVKDKAPENTTFVD
+318 IVKDEAPENTTFVE
-332 GSIKVNGVEKAE
+332 GSIKINGVEKAE

-365 LIFEVTVNEQNS
+365 VTFEVTVNEQNS

-388 YVNEKPSEETETE
+388 YVNEKSSNETETE
-401 FNKPVISS
+401 FNKPVINS
-409 EKIANKTAVV
+409 EKV
-419 EGEELTYIINVTN
+419 
-432 TGKADGKAI
+432 AD
-441 IKDEAPKGT
+441 
-450 KFVEGSITVNGVE
+450 
-463 KAELTEKDLKEGIEV
+463 
-478 DVPKTSDNGAG
+478 
-489 TATVS
+489 
-494 FRVIVEKGT
+494 
-503 IGKLTNEAKVN
+503 
-514 ETPTEEVKTPV
+514 
-525 ITFNK
+525 
-530 EVNKQVV
+530 
-537 KAGERLIYTITLKNT
+537 
-552 SEVLG
+552 
-557 KVTVRDNIPAET
+557 
-569 TFVDGSI
+569 
-576 ELNEV
+576 
-581 QLKDKENNVLT
+581 
-592 KQDLEQGIEIEVAAN
+592 
-607 STVKLSFEV
+607 
-616 RVNSENN
+616 
-623 LNDGDI
+623 
-629 IKNTAYVNEKPSNEE
+629 
-644 ETEFNKPIISS
+644 
-655 EKEANKTAVV
+655 KTAVV

-692 PTGTELVEGSIAI
+692 PTGTEFVEGSIAI

-716 DLKEGIEVDVS
+716 DLKEGIEVDVP

-741 EVIVKQGTT
+741 EVIVKEGTT
-750 GMLTNKATVNEIPTD
+750 GMLTNKATVNEISTD
-765 EVKTPVITFSKK
+765 EVKTPVITFNKK
-777 AEQSTVKAG
+777 V
-786 EKILYTIT
+786 
-794 LVNSSEVSGKV
+794 
-805 IVKDKAP
+805 DK
-812 ENTTFVDGSIKVNG
+812 
-826 VEKAEL
+826 
-832 TEENLKNGI
+832 
-841 EVEVKEN
+841 
-848 SEVTLIFE
+848 
-856 VTVNEQNSLN
+856 
-866 DGDIIK
+866 
-872 NTAYVNEKPSEETE
+872 ET
-886 TEFNKPVIS
+886 
-895 SEKIANKT
+895 
-903 AVVEGE
+903 
-909 ELTYIINVT
+909 
-918 NTGKAD
+918 
-924 GKAIIKDE
+924 
-932 APKGTKFVEGS
+932 
-943 ITVNGVEK
+943 
-951 AELTEKDLK
+951 
-960 EGIEV
+960 
-965 DVPKTSDNGAG
+965 
-976 TATVSFRVIVEKGTI
+976 
-991 GKLTNEA
+991 
-998 KVNETPTEEVKTP
+998 
-1011 VITFNKEVNKQVV
+1011 V
-1024 KAGERLIY
+1024 KAGERLKY

-1187 GSIKVNGVEKAELTE
+1187 GSIKVNGVEK
-1202 KDLKEGIKV
+1202 D
-1211 DVPKASTNG
+1211 
-1220 AGTATVSFEV
+1220 
-1230 IVKEGTTG
+1230 
-1238 MLTNKAT
+1238 
-1245 VNEIPTDEVKT
+1245 
-1256 PVITFSKEADK
+1256 
-1267 ETVKVGENILYTIT
+1267 
-1281 LVNSS
+1281 
-1286 EVSGKVIVKDS
+1286 
-1297 APTGTEFVK
+1297 
-1306 GSIKVNG
+1306 
-1313 VEKAELTEKDLKEGI
+1313 ELTEKDLKEGI

-1350 VNKNIELSS
+1350 VNENIELSS

-1497 DISFATTQI
+1497 DVSFVETKT
-1506 GENDT
+1506 GKNDT
-1511 VQLNGRTITWNVK
+1511 VQLNETTITWNVK

-1536 TATISEVEKETTIT
+1536 TATVVAVEKETTIT
-1550 NEVKVDGNKTDETD
+1550 NTVKVDGKPTDETT
-1564 IIVTKPI
+1564 ITVTKPI
-1571 IESSKTATTILKRD
+1571 IESNKTATTILKRD

>member
-46 QDNITN
+46 QDNITT

-252 KSDENDK
+252 ESDENDK

-295 VKAGEKILYTITLVN
+295 VKAGERILYTITLVN

-365 LIFEVTVNEQNS
+365 LTFEVTVNEQNS

-388 YVNEKPSEETETE
+388 YVNEEPSEEIETE
-401 FNKPVISS
+401 FNKPVINS
-409 EKIANKTAVV
+409 EKIA
-419 EGEELTYIINVTN
+419 
-432 TGKADGKAI
+432 D
-441 IKDEAPKGT
+441 
-450 KFVEGSITVNGVE
+450 
-463 KAELTEKDLKEGIEV
+463 
-478 DVPKTSDNGAG
+478 
-489 TATVS
+489 
-494 FRVIVEKGT
+494 
-503 IGKLTNEAKVN
+503 
-514 ETPTEEVKTPV
+514 
-525 ITFNK
+525 
-530 EVNKQVV
+530 
-537 KAGERLIYTITLKNT
+537 
-552 SEVLG
+552 
-557 KVTVRDNIPAET
+557 
-569 TFVDGSI
+569 
-576 ELNEV
+576 
-581 QLKDKENNVLT
+581 
-592 KQDLEQGIEIEVAAN
+592 
-607 STVKLSFEV
+607 
-616 RVNSENN
+616 
-623 LNDGDI
+623 
-629 IKNTAYVNEKPSNEE
+629 
-644 ETEFNKPIISS
+644 
-655 EKEANKTAVV
+655 KTAVV

-805 IVKDKAP
+805 IVKDEAP
-812 ENTTFVDGSIKVNG
+812 ENTTFVEGSIKVNG

-848 SEVTLIFE
+848 SEVTVTFE
-856 VTVNEQNSLN
+856 VTVNEQNRLN

-943 ITVNGVEK
+943 IKVNGVEK

-1032 TITLKNTSEVLG
+1032 TITLENTSEVSG

-1061 SIELNEVQLKDK
+1061 SIELNELQLKDK
-1073 ENNVLTKQDLEQ
+1073 DNNVLTEQ
-1085 GIEIEVAANSTVK
+1085 NLKDGIEVEVSANSTVK
-1098 LSFEVRVNSEN
+1098 LSFEVRVNTEN
-1109 NLNDGDII
+1109 SLNDGDII

-1127 SNEEE
+1127 SNETK

-1140 SSEKEANK
+1140 SSEKVANK

-1158 YTIKVTN
+1158 YTINATN

-1171 TATVKDE
+1171 KAIIKDE

-1238 MLTNKAT
+1238 MLTNEAT

-1281 LVNSS
+1281 LINSS

-1350 VNKNIELSS
+1350 VNENIELSS

-1370 SNEVTTKVITYY
+1370 SNEVTTKVVTYY

-1431 TLRADPSENVIRI
+1431 TLVADSAQNVIKV

-1472 TINVT
+1472 IINVT

-1483 GDATITDEIPEGLK
+1483 GDATITDEIPKGLK
-1497 DISFATTQI
+1497 DVSFVETET
-1506 GENDT
+1506 GKNDT
-1511 VQLNGRTITWNVK
+1511 VQLNETTITWNVK

-1529 ETRTIKI
+1529 ETRRIKI

-1550 NEVKVDGNKTDETD
+1550 NEVKVDGNKTDETT
-1564 IIVTKPI
+1564 ITVTKPI

-1610 ATNKSDVK
+1610 ATNKSDVE

-1634 VDGSIKVNGSAS
+1634 IDGSIKVNGSTS

-1658 KSTLAAGAT
+1658 KSTLAANAT
-1667 VTLEFKVKVNEG
+1667 VTLEFRVTVNEG
-1679 TPVKTVIKN
+1679 TSVKTVIRN
-1688 VAVVNG
+1688 VAIVNG
-1694 ENKEAITTVVKKVCV
+1694 EEKDATTTVVKKVCV

-1726 ISGSMDENNRL
+1726 VSGSMKENSRL
-1737 ADLKTAAKNLTNK
+1737 TNLKSAAKNLTNK
-1750 LFSAQT
+1750 LFSVQT

-1762 IKYSTTASNP
+1762 ITYSKTASEP
-1772 TTYQYDQK
+1772 TTYQYNQK
-1780 DQALKAIKNLKADGG
+1780 AQALKAIKNLKADGG
-1795 TNFYKALDTTINTI
+1795 TNFYKALEKTIDAV
-1809 GNNPNRNTIVVF
+1809 GDNPNRNTIVVF
-1821 LTDGAPTFYRKD
+1821 LTDGAPTFYTKD
-1833 NEPGNKLI
+1833 GEPGNHLV
-1841 ETNSSN
+1841 TSSN
-1847 DNSYKDNL
+1847 RSDNKNYENNL
-1855 RPQIIQKAQELKS
+1855 RPQIIQKAQELKA

-1874 YSIGVGISGKK
+1874 YSIGVGIAGNE

-1902 GTKDVEDGKGKN
+1902 GTREVEIGEYWS

-1963 HIYMT
+1963 HIYMA

-1998 YTLNELRN
+1998 YTLNKLRN